1 MSSVKVAVRV
11 RPFNSREIARECK
24 CIIEMSGNTTVITN
38 PKAPPG
44 SKDGAKSFNFDFSYW
59 SHNPSDPEFS
69 SQVMVY
75 KDIGEEMLQHAFDGY
90 NICIF
95 AYGQTGAGKSYT
107 MMGSGK
113 DGQEGIIPQICK
125 DLFRRIRQ
133 TTSDDLKY
141 SVEVSY
147 MEIYCE
153 RVRDLLNPKNKGNL
167 RVREHPALGPY
178 VEDLS
183 KLAVTSYQDIYDLI
197 DEGNKARTVAAT
209 NMNETSSR
217 SHAVFT
223 IFFTQQRHD
232 QTTNLMS
239 EKVSKISLVDLAGS
253 ERADS
258 TGAKGTRLKEGAN
271 INKSLTTL
279 GKVISALAEIASKSK
294 KSKKADFIPYRDSVL
309 TWLLRENL
317 GGNSKTAMIAAIS
330 PADINFDETLSTLR
344 YADRAKQIV
353 CKAVVNEDA
362 NAKLIRELK
371 EEILKLRELL
381 KAEGI
386 EVEEGPDGKVL
397 YEKKEQPT
405 REENNSSPQ
414 RKKSEAEVLSPKLS
428 RAATTIAEEAVDQL
442 QASEKLIAELN
453 ETWEEKLKRTE
464 QIRVQR
470 EAVFAEMGL
479 AVKEGGITVGI
490 YSPKKTPHLVNLN
503 EDPNL
508 SECLIYYIKN
518 GVTRVGTSEANVPQ
532 DIQLSGSHILSE
544 HCIFENTDG
553 VILLIPHR
561 DALIYVN
568 GRELTEPVILKSGSR
583 VILGKNHVFRFTH
596 PGQPR
601 EEPVNKENKELTDT
615 ASSNESDSGST
626 DADGKNV
633 DWDYAQCE
641 LLEKQG
647 IDLKAEMQKRLM
659 ALEEQF
665 RREKEHADQQ
675 FEEQRKN
682 YEARIDALQRQV
694 EEQSVTMSMYS
705 SYTPEDFHNDE
716 DIFVNPLFE
725 TECWS
730 AREVGLAAWA
740 FRKWKYHQFTSLR
753 DDLWGN
759 AIFLK
764 EANAI
769 SVELRKKVQFQFTL
783 LTDTPYSPL
792 PAELAPRDDADDEY
806 RPSAPTVVAV
816 EVTDTKNG
824 ATHYWT
830 LEKLRHRLEL
840 MRQIYNMNE
849 CACDDEPLVLAPAPL
864 PAVPPQPDILH
875 CISACAQQTR
885 LSLANLLPSRQRL
898 ELMREMY
905 HNEAELSPTSP
916 DHNIESV
923 TGGDPFYDRF
933 PWFRLVGRSFVYLSN
948 LLYPVPLIHKVAIV
962 NEKGDVKGYLR
973 VAVQAVIDA
982 EKNNAEFAAGVKQSA
997 KISFDD
1003 DVAPVRRA
1011 KLSAVDKNNAINLD
1025 ERIGD
1030 NTPLGFYHVQNI
1042 TVPVTKSFVEYIKTQ
1057 PIVFE
1062 VFGHYQQHPLHKDA
1076 KQDGPVGGRTPPRRM
1091 LPPSIPISAPV
1102 RSPKWGA
1109 AAVAAPCCSSHLHSK
1124 HDLLV
1129 WFEICELAPNGE
1141 YVPAVVEHSD
1151 ELPCR
1156 GLYLLHQ
1163 GIQRRIR
1170 ITILH
1175 EPSQDLQWTDVR
1187 ELVVGRIR
1195 NSPEANEDTTD
1206 GDEDGALSL
1215 GLFPGERP
1223 TLDDRAVFRFEAAW
1237 DSSLHGSPLLNRVS
1251 ANGEVVYITLSAYLE
1266 VDNCSRP
1273 AIITK
1278 DLSLVVVGREAR
1290 TGRSLRRALFGSRA
1304 ARADHITG
1312 VYELSLHRA
1321 LEPGVQRRQRR
1332 VLDTSGTYVRGEEN
1346 LHGWRPRGDSLIFDH
1361 QWELEKMTR
1370 LEQVGRTRHLLAL
1383 RERLRHGHENTVAP
1397 NDFTKTEKP
1406 AMSVRHTPPK
1416 DTENP
1421 KDQVIGLQYES
1432 EPDLKE
1438 HKDEYENVSSRNNK
1452 RRALKTPPQFKTPNV
1467 ASTGDVMLEMRKL
1480 FSSLADE
1487 QDLRFRGLQATLE
1500 KQREDILES
1509 INFLSEKYEVA
1520 LKQIASLQNEKKEDR
1535 KRIVA
1540 LEERVDY
1547 LERKT
1552 SAATIEIRNV
1562 PKLISDQNKFE
1573 SKENLSLFVAKLGKI
1588 VDVELKDTDIKD
1600 IYRIKPQEKFNG
1612 TGTIITEFST
1622 VVGKEKVLAA
1632 IKKFNKDKQEV
1643 CNMAAKAA
1651 SESARDESLYEP
1663 WDMTPREKEL
1673 ATKYIKLIQGRI
1685 GSGKEV
1691 ETAASPAT
1699 PVDEGVSADISTPS
1713 LLSSIHSASSIE
1725 LCSPERGLLEKSV
1738 AGWAGSH
1745 AAVSPHA
1752 AALYVP
1758 DCEEVRVSAAV
1769 ARRGHLN
1776 VLQHGTHGWKKRWLV
1791 VRRPYV
1797 FIYRDERDPIER
1809 AVINL
1814 ANAHVEYSEDQ
1825 EQMVRMPN
1833 TFSVVSKE
1841 RGYLLQTLGDKEV
1854 HDWLYAINP
1863 LLAGQIR

>member
-11 RPFNSREIARECK
+11 RPFNSREIAKECK
-24 CIIEMSGNTTVITN
+24 CIIEMSGNTTVIMN
-38 PKAPPG
+38 PKALPGNKEPP
-44 SKDGAKSFNFDFSYW
+44 KSFNFDFSYW
-59 SHNPSDPEFS
+59 SHNPNDPEFS
-69 SQVMVY
+69 SQIMVY

-107 MMGSGK
+107 MMGRGE

-133 TTSDDLKY
+133 TTSDDLTY

-232 QTTNLMS
+232 KTTNLMS

-330 PADINFDETLSTLR
+330 PADINYDETLSTLR

-386 EVEEGPDGKVL
+386 DVEEA
-397 YEKKEQPT
+397 
-405 REENNSSPQ
+405 EEISPA
-414 RKKSEAEVLSPKLS
+414 RKKSEEAVLSPKLS

-470 EAVFAEMGL
+470 EAVFAEMGV
-479 AVKEGGITVGI
+479 AVKEGITVGV

-508 SECLIYYIKN
+508 SECLIYYIKD
-518 GVTRVGTSEANVPQ
+518 GVTRLGTSEANVPQ

-553 VILLIPHR
+553 VICLIPHR
-561 DALIYVN
+561 GALVYVN
-568 GRELTEPVILKSGSR
+568 GREVHEPIILKTGSR

-596 PGQPR
+596 PGQR
-601 EEPVNKENKELTDT
+601 YEPSSLASKELADT
-615 ASSNESDSGST
+615 NTETIETNNDE
-626 DADGKNV
+626 GKEGENI
-633 DWDYAQCE
+633 DWDFAQCE

-647 IDLKAEMQKRLM
+647 IDLKAEMQKRLL

-806 RPSAPTVVAV
+806 RPGAPTVVAV

-849 CACDDEPLVLAPAPL
+849 TCGEEEVSPPLPALPAPPPPAEPAPAPA
-864 PAVPPQPDILH
+864 PAPHSPDILQ
-875 CISACAQQTR
+875 CISAR

-933 PWFRLVGRSFVYLSN
+933 PWFRMVGRSFVYLSN

-973 VAVQAVIDA
+973 VAVQAVIDT
-982 EKNNAEFAAGVKQSA
+982 EKNNAELAAGVKQSA
-997 KISFDD
+997 KISFEDEA
-1003 DVAPVRRA
+1003 APARSRLKTLSA
-1011 KLSAVDKNNAINLD
+1011 LSALSAVDKNNALNLEDRIEGQDSNIKIEELGLGVGECDADSGRGDSSLASELKD
-1025 ERIGD
+1025 EELPEHLAPGRDFTFRVTVLQAHAVSTDYADVFCQFNFLHRNEDAFSTEPVKNTGK

-1076 KQDGPVGGRTPPRRM
+1076 KQDGPVAGRTPPRRM

-1109 AAVAAPCCSSHLHSK
+1109 ASVAPPCCSSHLHSK

-1129 WFEICELAPNGE
+1129 WFEICELAPSGD

-1156 GLYLLHQ
+1156 GLFVLHQ

-1175 EPSQDLQWTDVR
+1175 EPSSDLQWSDVR

-1195 NSPEANEDTTD
+1195 NTPEANEESSE

-1223 TLDDRAVFRFEAAW
+1223 TLDDRAIFRFEAAW

-1266 VDNCSRP
+1266 VENCGRP

-1278 DLSLVVVGREAR
+1278 DLSVVVVGRER
-1290 TGRSLRRALFGSRA
+1290 SGRSLRRALFGSRA
-1304 ARADHITG
+1304 ARADHLTG

-1361 QWELEKMTR
+1361 QKKRIVRKLVYDWPQDVVDSAQWELEKMTR
-1370 LEQVGRTRHLLAL
+1370 LEQVGRTRHFLAL

-1397 NDFTKTEKP
+1397 NDFTKTEK
-1406 AMSVRHTPPK
+1406 
-1416 DTENP
+1416 
-1421 KDQVIGLQYES
+1421 
-1432 EPDLKE
+1432 
-1438 HKDEYENVSSRNNK
+1438 
-1452 RRALKTPPQFKTPNV
+1452 
-1467 ASTGDVMLEMRKL
+1467 
-1480 FSSLADE
+1480 
-1487 QDLRFRGLQATLE
+1487 
-1500 KQREDILES
+1500 
-1509 INFLSEKYEVA
+1509 
-1520 LKQIASLQNEKKEDR
+1520 
-1535 KRIVA
+1535 
-1540 LEERVDY
+1540 
-1547 LERKT
+1547 
-1552 SAATIEIRNV
+1552 
-1562 PKLISDQNKFE
+1562 
-1573 SKENLSLFVAKLGKI
+1573 
-1588 VDVELKDTDIKD
+1588 
-1600 IYRIKPQEKFNG
+1600 
-1612 TGTIITEFST
+1612 
-1622 VVGKEKVLAA
+1622 
-1632 IKKFNKDKQEV
+1632 EV

-1651 SESARDESLYEP
+1651 GECAHGGHGTHGTHGAHAHGTHATHAHAHADDVYEP
-1663 WDMTPREKEL
+1663 WEMTPREKDL
-1673 ATKYIKLIQGRI
+1673 AAKYVKLIQGRI
-1685 GSGKEV
+1685 GSASGGAEGGAGAGAGG
-1691 ETAASPAT
+1691 AASPAS

-1713 LLSSIHSASSIE
+1713 LLSSIHSASSFE
-1725 LCSPERGLLEKSV
+1725 LCSPERSMLERAVAAWGGAGGGGAGALL
-1738 AGWAGSH
+1738 
-1745 AAVSPHA
+1745 
-1752 AALYVP
+1752 VP

-1769 ARRGHLN
+1769 ARRGYLN

-1797 FIYRDERDPIER
+1797 FMYREERDPIER
-1809 AVINL
+1809 ALINL

-1863 LLAGQIR
+1863 LLAGQIRSRSARRGDRPAGGAGDQMLVVWDQTGALYRKAG

>member
-11 RPFNSREIARECK
+11 RPFNSREIARDCK
-24 CIIEMSGNTTVITN
+24 CIIEMSGNTTVIVN

-59 SHNPSDPEFS
+59 SHNPSDPDFS

-107 MMGSGK
+107 MMGRGE

-125 DLFRRIRQ
+125 DLFRRIKS

-386 EVEEGPDGKVL
+386 EVEEG
-397 YEKKEQPT
+397 
-405 REENNSSPQ
+405 EENASPQ

-479 AVKEGGITVGI
+479 AVKEGITVGI

-508 SECLIYYIKN
+508 SECLIYYIKD

-553 VILLIPHR
+553 VILLIPHHK
-561 DALIYVN
+561 ALIYVN
-568 GRELTEPVILKSGSR
+568 GREVQEPIILKSGSR

-601 EEPVNKENKELTDT
+601 EEPVHNKETPGTETAGDAEAD
-615 ASSNESDSGST
+615 ASSDSDG
-626 DADGKNV
+626 DAGAGGENV
-633 DWDYAQCE
+633 DWDFAQCE

-647 IDLKAEMQKRLM
+647 IDLKAEMQKRLL

-830 LEKLRHRLEL
+830 LEKLR
-840 MRQIYNMNE
+840 
-849 CACDDEPLVLAPAPL
+849 
-864 PAVPPQPDILH
+864 
-875 CISACAQQTR
+875 
-885 LSLANLLPSRQRL
+885 QRL

-1003 DVAPVRRA
+1003 DIAPARRVKA
-1011 KLSAVDKNNAINLD
+1011 ITSVNNINNINNMNNNANNIDKNNAINLE
-1025 ERIGD
+1025 ERINDVPDSNIKIEELAMGECDADSGRGD
-1030 NTPLGFYHVQNI
+1030 SSLASELKEEDLPDHLTLGKEFTFRVTVLQAHSVSTDYADVFCQFNFLHRNEDAFSTEPVKNTGKNTPLGFYHVQNI

-1076 KQDGPVGGRTPPRRM
+1076 KQDGPVAGRTPPRRM

-1129 WFEICELAPNGE
+1129 WFEICELAPSGD

-1266 VDNCSRP
+1266 VENCSRP

-1304 ARADHITG
+1304 ARADHISG

-1332 VLDTSGTYVRGEEN
+1332 VLDTSATYVRGEEN

-1397 NDFTKTEKP
+1397 NDFTKTEK
-1406 AMSVRHTPPK
+1406 
-1416 DTENP
+1416 
-1421 KDQVIGLQYES
+1421 
-1432 EPDLKE
+1432 
-1438 HKDEYENVSSRNNK
+1438 
-1452 RRALKTPPQFKTPNV
+1452 
-1467 ASTGDVMLEMRKL
+1467 
-1480 FSSLADE
+1480 
-1487 QDLRFRGLQATLE
+1487 
-1500 KQREDILES
+1500 
-1509 INFLSEKYEVA
+1509 
-1520 LKQIASLQNEKKEDR
+1520 
-1535 KRIVA
+1535 
-1540 LEERVDY
+1540 
-1547 LERKT
+1547 
-1552 SAATIEIRNV
+1552 
-1562 PKLISDQNKFE
+1562 
-1573 SKENLSLFVAKLGKI
+1573 
-1588 VDVELKDTDIKD
+1588 
-1600 IYRIKPQEKFNG
+1600 
-1612 TGTIITEFST
+1612 
-1622 VVGKEKVLAA
+1622 
-1632 IKKFNKDKQEV
+1632 EV

-1651 SESARDESLYEP
+1651 AECGRDESVYEP
-1663 WDMTPREKEL
+1663 WDMSPRERDL

-1685 GSGKEV
+1685 GSSGKEV
-1691 ETAASPAT
+1691 EAAASPAT

-1713 LLSSIHSASSIE
+1713 LLSSIHSASSFE
-1725 LCSPERGLLEKSV
+1725 LCSPERGLLEKSMS
-1738 AGWAGSH
+1738 GWAGTHGAALAAAALGH
-1745 AAVSPHA
+1745 AG

-1809 AVINL
+1809 ALINL

-1863 LLAGQIR
+1863 LLAGQIRSRSARRGAGGPGGAGGAGGAAP

>member
-11 RPFNSREIARECK
+11 RPFNSREIARESK
-24 CIIEMSGNTTVITN
+24 CIIEMTGNTTIITN

-44 SKDGAKSFNFDFSYW
+44 SKDAAKSFNFDFSYW
-59 SHNPSDPEFS
+59 SHNPNDPEFS
-69 SQVMVY
+69 SQIMVY

-107 MMGSGK
+107 MMGRGEDS
-113 DGQEGIIPQICK
+113 QEGIIPQICK

-133 TTSDDLKY
+133 TTSEDLKY

-232 QTTNLMS
+232 KTTDLMS

-371 EEILKLRELL
+371 EEIFKLRELL

-386 EVEEGPDGKVL
+386 EVEEGPDGRVL
-397 YEKKEQPT
+397 YEKKEPPT
-405 REENNSSPQ
+405 SGEDPSANC
-414 RKKSEAEVLSPKLS
+414 KKNDTEALSPKLS

-464 QIRVQR
+464 EIRLQR
-470 EAVFAEMGL
+470 EAVFAEMGV
-479 AVKEGGITVGI
+479 AVKEGITVGV

-508 SECLIYYIKN
+508 SECLIYYIKD
-518 GVTRVGTSEANVPQ
+518 GVTRLGTAEADVPQ

-553 VILLIPHR
+553 VICLIPHR
-561 DALIYVN
+561 AALVYIN
-568 GRELTEPVILKSGSR
+568 GREVTEPIILKTGSR

-601 EEPVNKENKELTDT
+601 EERVSNKEEPQDT
-615 ASSNESDSGST
+615 SAAADVPSDT
-626 DADGKNV
+626 ETV
-633 DWDYAQCE
+633 DWDFAQCE

-647 IDLKAEMQKRLM
+647 IDLKAEMQKRLL

-730 AREVGLAAWA
+730 ARELGLAAWA

-830 LEKLRHRLEL
+830 LEKLR
-840 MRQIYNMNE
+840 
-849 CACDDEPLVLAPAPL
+849 
-864 PAVPPQPDILH
+864 
-875 CISACAQQTR
+875 
-885 LSLANLLPSRQRL
+885 QRL

-982 EKNNAEFAAGVKQSA
+982 DKNNAEFVAGVKQSA

-1003 DVAPVRRA
+1003 DVAPARSRLKALGGTGV
-1011 KLSAVDKNNAINLD
+1011 VEKNNALNLE
-1025 ERIGD
+1025 ERIVDNQDSNIKIEELAVGECDADSGRGD
-1030 NTPLGFYHVQNI
+1030 SSLASELKDEDLPEHLTLGREFTFRVTVLQAHAVATDYADVFCQFNFLHRNEDAFSTEPVKNTGKNTPLGFYHVQNI
-1042 TVPVTKSFVEYIKTQ
+1042 TVPITKSFVEYIKTQ

-1062 VFGHYQQHPLHKDA
+1062 VFGHYQQHPLHKFLMGSHIYQVWPSNESQDA
-1076 KQDGPVGGRTPPRRM
+1076 KQDGVVGGRTPPRRM

-1109 AAVAAPCCSSHLHSK
+1109 ASVAPPCCSSHLHSK

-1129 WFEICELAPNGE
+1129 WFEICELAPSGE

-1156 GLYLLHQ
+1156 GLYVLHQ

-1195 NSPEANEDTTD
+1195 NTPEANEDTTD

-1266 VDNCSRP
+1266 VENCGRP

-1278 DLSLVVVGREAR
+1278 DLSVVVIGREAR
-1290 TGRSLRRALFGSRA
+1290 SGRSLKRALFGSRA
-1304 ARADHITG
+1304 ARADRIAG
-1312 VYELSLHRA
+1312 LYELSLHRA

-1370 LEQVGRTRHLLAL
+1370 LEQVSRTRHFLAL
-1383 RERLRHGHENTVAP
+1383 RERLRHGHDNAVAP
-1397 NDFTKTEKP
+1397 NDFTKTEK
-1406 AMSVRHTPPK
+1406 
-1416 DTENP
+1416 E
-1421 KDQVIGLQYES
+1421 
-1432 EPDLKE
+1432 
-1438 HKDEYENVSSRNNK
+1438 VS
-1452 RRALKTPPQFKTPNV
+1452 
-1467 ASTGDVMLEMRKL
+1467 
-1480 FSSLADE
+1480 
-1487 QDLRFRGLQATLE
+1487 
-1500 KQREDILES
+1500 
-1509 INFLSEKYEVA
+1509 
-1520 LKQIASLQNEKKEDR
+1520 
-1535 KRIVA
+1535 
-1540 LEERVDY
+1540 
-1547 LERKT
+1547 
-1552 SAATIEIRNV
+1552 
-1562 PKLISDQNKFE
+1562 
-1573 SKENLSLFVAKLGKI
+1573 
-1588 VDVELKDTDIKD
+1588 
-1600 IYRIKPQEKFNG
+1600 
-1612 TGTIITEFST
+1612 
-1622 VVGKEKVLAA
+1622 
-1632 IKKFNKDKQEV
+1632 
-1643 CNMAAKAA
+1643 NMAAKAA
-1651 SESARDESLYEP
+1651 SECAHAPRDESVYEP
-1663 WDMTPREKEL
+1663 WEMTAREKAL
-1673 ATKYIKLIQGRI
+1673 ALKYVKLIQGRI
-1685 GSGKEV
+1685 GSQGKDV
-1691 ETAASPAT
+1691 ETAVSPAT

-1713 LLSSIHSASSIE
+1713 LLSSIHSASSFE
-1725 LCSPERGLLEKSV
+1725 LCSPERALLEKSM
-1738 AGWAGSH
+1738 AGWAGGVGGIVGGVATGPGISG
-1745 AAVSPHA
+1745 
-1752 AALYVP
+1752 ALYVP

-1863 LLAGQIR
+1863 LLAGQIRSRSARRGDKQLPAATQA

>member
-24 CIIEMSGNTTVITN
+24 CIIEMSGNTTVIVN

-44 SKDGAKSFNFDFSYW
+44 NKDSAKSFNFDFSYW
-59 SHNPSDPEFS
+59 SHNPSDPDFS

-107 MMGSGK
+107 MMGRGE

-133 TTSDDLKY
+133 TTSDDLTY

-183 KLAVTSYQDIYDLI
+183 KLAVMSYQDIYDLI

-232 QTTNLMS
+232 RTTNLVS

-330 PADINFDETLSTLR
+330 PADINYDETLSTLR

-386 EVEEGPDGKVL
+386 DVEEAG
-397 YEKKEQPT
+397 
-405 REENNSSPQ
+405 EENSSPS
-414 RKKSEAEVLSPKLS
+414 RKKSESEALSPKLS

-479 AVKEGGITVGI
+479 AVKEGVTVGV

-508 SECLIYYIKN
+508 SECLLYYIKD
-518 GVTRVGTSEANVPQ
+518 GVTRLGTAEGNVPQ
-532 DIQLSGSHILSE
+532 DIQLCGSHILSE

-553 VILLIPHR
+553 VICLIPHR
-561 DALIYVN
+561 GALIYVN
-568 GRELTEPVILKSGSR
+568 GREVNEPIILKTGSR

-601 EEPVNKENKELTDT
+601 EHLPSYNNKDNTINNENDT
-615 ASSNESDSGST
+615 PSTVSETTSDT
-626 DADGKNV
+626 ETV

-647 IDLKAEMQKRLM
+647 IDLKAEMQKRLV

-716 DIFVNPLFE
+716 DIF
-725 TECWS
+725 ECWS

-792 PAELAPRDDADDEY
+792 PAELAPRDDGDDEY

-830 LEKLRHRLEL
+830 LEKLR
-840 MRQIYNMNE
+840 
-849 CACDDEPLVLAPAPL
+849 
-864 PAVPPQPDILH
+864 
-875 CISACAQQTR
+875 
-885 LSLANLLPSRQRL
+885 
-898 ELMREMY
+898 
-905 HNEAELSPTSP
+905 
-916 DHNIESV
+916 
-923 TGGDPFYDRF
+923 
-933 PWFRLVGRSFVYLSN
+933 
-948 LLYPVPLIHKVAIV
+948 
-962 NEKGDVKGYLR
+962 
-973 VAVQAVIDA
+973 
-982 EKNNAEFAAGVKQSA
+982 
-997 KISFDD
+997 
-1003 DVAPVRRA
+1003 
-1011 KLSAVDKNNAINLD
+1011 
-1025 ERIGD
+1025 
-1030 NTPLGFYHVQNI
+1030 
-1042 TVPVTKSFVEYIKTQ
+1042 
-1057 PIVFE
+1057 
-1062 VFGHYQQHPLHKDA
+1062 
-1076 KQDGPVGGRTPPRRM
+1076 
-1091 LPPSIPISAPV
+1091 
-1102 RSPKWGA
+1102 
-1109 AAVAAPCCSSHLHSK
+1109 
-1124 HDLLV
+1124 
-1129 WFEICELAPNGE
+1129 
-1141 YVPAVVEHSD
+1141 
-1151 ELPCR
+1151 
-1156 GLYLLHQ
+1156 
-1163 GIQRRIR
+1163 
-1170 ITILH
+1170 
-1175 EPSQDLQWTDVR
+1175 
-1187 ELVVGRIR
+1187 
-1195 NSPEANEDTTD
+1195 
-1206 GDEDGALSL
+1206 
-1215 GLFPGERP
+1215 
-1223 TLDDRAVFRFEAAW
+1223 
-1237 DSSLHGSPLLNRVS
+1237 
-1251 ANGEVVYITLSAYLE
+1251 
-1266 VDNCSRP
+1266 
-1273 AIITK
+1273 
-1278 DLSLVVVGREAR
+1278 
-1290 TGRSLRRALFGSRA
+1290 
-1304 ARADHITG
+1304 
-1312 VYELSLHRA
+1312 
-1321 LEPGVQRRQRR
+1321 
-1332 VLDTSGTYVRGEEN
+1332 
-1346 LHGWRPRGDSLIFDH
+1346 
-1361 QWELEKMTR
+1361 
-1370 LEQVGRTRHLLAL
+1370 
-1383 RERLRHGHENTVAP
+1383 
-1397 NDFTKTEKP
+1397 
-1406 AMSVRHTPPK
+1406 
-1416 DTENP
+1416 
-1421 KDQVIGLQYES
+1421 
-1432 EPDLKE
+1432 
-1438 HKDEYENVSSRNNK
+1438 
-1452 RRALKTPPQFKTPNV
+1452 
-1467 ASTGDVMLEMRKL
+1467 
-1480 FSSLADE
+1480 
-1487 QDLRFRGLQATLE
+1487 
-1500 KQREDILES
+1500 
-1509 INFLSEKYEVA
+1509 
-1520 LKQIASLQNEKKEDR
+1520 
-1535 KRIVA
+1535 
-1540 LEERVDY
+1540 
-1547 LERKT
+1547 
-1552 SAATIEIRNV
+1552 
-1562 PKLISDQNKFE
+1562 
-1573 SKENLSLFVAKLGKI
+1573 
-1588 VDVELKDTDIKD
+1588 
-1600 IYRIKPQEKFNG
+1600 
-1612 TGTIITEFST
+1612 
-1622 VVGKEKVLAA
+1622 
-1632 IKKFNKDKQEV
+1632 
-1643 CNMAAKAA
+1643 
-1651 SESARDESLYEP
+1651 
-1663 WDMTPREKEL
+1663 
-1673 ATKYIKLIQGRI
+1673 
-1685 GSGKEV
+1685 
-1691 ETAASPAT
+1691 
-1699 PVDEGVSADISTPS
+1699 
-1713 LLSSIHSASSIE
+1713 
-1725 LCSPERGLLEKSV
+1725 
-1738 AGWAGSH
+1738 
-1745 AAVSPHA
+1745 
-1752 AALYVP
+1752 
-1758 DCEEVRVSAAV
+1758 
-1769 ARRGHLN
+1769 
-1776 VLQHGTHGWKKRWLV
+1776 
-1791 VRRPYV
+1791 
-1797 FIYRDERDPIER
+1797 
-1809 AVINL
+1809 
-1814 ANAHVEYSEDQ
+1814 
-1825 EQMVRMPN
+1825 
-1833 TFSVVSKE
+1833 
-1841 RGYLLQTLGDKEV
+1841 
-1854 HDWLYAINP
+1854 
-1863 LLAGQIR
+1863 

>member
-11 RPFNSREIARECK
+11 RPFNSREISRECK
-24 CIIEMSGNTTVITN
+24 CIIEMSGNTTVIVN

-44 SKDGAKSFNFDFSYW
+44 SKDSAKSFNFDFSYW

-107 MMGSGK
+107 MMGRGE
-113 DGQEGIIPQICK
+113 DCQEGIIPQICK

-133 TTSDDLKY
+133 TTSEDLKY

-232 QTTNLMS
+232 KTTDLMS

-330 PADINFDETLSTLR
+330 PADINYDETLSTLR

-386 EVEEGPDGKVL
+386 EVEEGPDGRVV
-397 YEKKEQPT
+397 YEKKEPT
-405 REENNSSPQ
+405 REENASPI
-414 RKKSEAEVLSPKLS
+414 RKKSEAEEALSPKLS

-470 EAVFAEMGL
+470 EAVFAEMGV
-479 AVKEGGITVGI
+479 AVKEGITVGV

-508 SECLIYYIKN
+508 SECLIYYIKD
-518 GVTRVGTSEANVPQ
+518 GITRLGTAEANVPQ

-553 VILLIPHR
+553 VICLIPHR
-561 DALIYVN
+561 GALVYIN
-568 GRELTEPVILKSGSR
+568 GREVTEPIILKTGSR

-601 EEPVNKENKELTDT
+601 EEAVSNKELTT
-615 ASSNESDSGST
+615 SESDVKNT
-626 DADGKNV
+626 ENV
-633 DWDYAQCE
+633 DWDFAQCE

-647 IDLKAEMQKRLM
+647 IDLKAEMQKRLQG
-659 ALEEQF
+659 LEEQW

-849 CACDDEPLVLAPAPL
+849 SAGGEDEEPPPLVLQPP
-864 PAVPPQPDILH
+864 PAVLAQQQQQQQPADLLQ
-875 CISACAQQTR
+875 CISAAAQHTR

-933 PWFRLVGRSFVYLSN
+933 PWFRLVGRAFVYLSN

-962 NEKGDVKGYLR
+962 NEKGDVKGFLR

-1003 DVAPVRRA
+1003 DVVPARRVKA
-1011 KLSAVDKNNAINLD
+1011 ITNVDKNNALNLED
-1025 ERIGD
+1025 RIQDVTDSNIKIEELAVGECDADSGRGD
-1030 NTPLGFYHVQNI
+1030 SSLASELKEEDLPEHLTLGKEFTFRVTVLQAHAVSTDYADVFCQFNFLHRNEDAFSTEPVKNTGKNTPLGFYHVQNI

-1076 KQDGPVGGRTPPRRM
+1076 KQDGPVAGRTPPRRM
-1091 LPPSIPISAPV
+1091 LPPSLPISAPV

-1109 AAVAAPCCSSHLHSK
+1109 AAVAPPCCSSHLHSK

-1151 ELPCR
+1151 DLPCR
-1156 GLYLLHQ
+1156 GLFVLHQ

-1175 EPSQDLQWTDVR
+1175 EPSQHLVWTDVR

-1195 NSPEANEDTTD
+1195 NTPEANEDTTD

-1223 TLDDRAVFRFEAAW
+1223 NLDDRAVFRFEAAW

-1251 ANGEVVYITLSAYLE
+1251 QNGEVVYITLSAYLE
-1266 VDNCSRP
+1266 VENCSRP
-1273 AIITK
+1273 AIVTK
-1278 DLSLVVVGREAR
+1278 DLSAVVVGRER
-1290 TGRSLRRALFGSRA
+1290 SGRSLRRALFGSRA
-1304 ARADHITG
+1304 ARADHLTG

-1370 LEQVGRTRHLLAL
+1370 LEQVGRTRHILAL

-1397 NDFTKTEKP
+1397 NDFTKTEK
-1406 AMSVRHTPPK
+1406 
-1416 DTENP
+1416 
-1421 KDQVIGLQYES
+1421 
-1432 EPDLKE
+1432 
-1438 HKDEYENVSSRNNK
+1438 
-1452 RRALKTPPQFKTPNV
+1452 
-1467 ASTGDVMLEMRKL
+1467 
-1480 FSSLADE
+1480 
-1487 QDLRFRGLQATLE
+1487 
-1500 KQREDILES
+1500 
-1509 INFLSEKYEVA
+1509 
-1520 LKQIASLQNEKKEDR
+1520 
-1535 KRIVA
+1535 
-1540 LEERVDY
+1540 
-1547 LERKT
+1547 
-1552 SAATIEIRNV
+1552 
-1562 PKLISDQNKFE
+1562 
-1573 SKENLSLFVAKLGKI
+1573 
-1588 VDVELKDTDIKD
+1588 
-1600 IYRIKPQEKFNG
+1600 
-1612 TGTIITEFST
+1612 
-1622 VVGKEKVLAA
+1622 
-1632 IKKFNKDKQEV
+1632 EV

-1651 SESARDESLYEP
+1651 SECAHAARDEAVYEP
-1663 WDMTPREKEL
+1663 WDMTPREREL
-1673 ATKYIKLIQGRI
+1673 ATKYIKLIQGRV
-1685 GSGKEV
+1685 GNAGKEAEGAV
-1691 ETAASPAT
+1691 SPAS
-1699 PVDEGVSADISTPS
+1699 PVDEGVAADLSTPS

-1725 LCSPERGLLEKSV
+1725 LCSPERALLEKSMAAWV
-1738 AGWAGSH
+1738 GGGGGAGG
-1745 AAVSPHA
+1745 
-1752 AALYVP
+1752 ALYVP
-1758 DCEEVRVSAAV
+1758 ECEEVRVSAAV
-1769 ARRGHLN
+1769 ARRGYLN
-1776 VLQHGTHGWKKRWLV
+1776 VLQHGSHGWKKRWLV

-1797 FIYRDERDPIER
+1797 FMYRDERDPIER

-1863 LLAGQIR
+1863 LLAGQIRCGAAGRARRGAGRRRGRGPRARHETSSRWSLYSFFKCVTDAGTLQAQRALLDAHPLPRY

>member
-24 CIIEMSGNTTVITN
+24 CIIEMSGNTTVIVN

-44 SKDGAKSFNFDFSYW
+44 SKEGAKSFNFDFSYW
-59 SHNPSDPEFS
+59 SHNPNDPQFS

-107 MMGSGK
+107 MMGRGE

-232 QTTNLMS
+232 VTTNLMS

-279 GKVISALAEIASKSK
+279 GKVISALAEISASKSK

-353 CKAVVNEDA
+353 CKAIVNEDA

-386 EVEEGPDGKVL
+386 DVEEGPDGRVI
-397 YEKKEQPT
+397 YEKKEPPISEQ
-405 REENNSSPQ
+405 NSSPQ

-479 AVKEGGITVGI
+479 AVKEGITVGI

-508 SECLIYYIKN
+508 SECLLYYIKD
-518 GVTRVGTSEANVPQ
+518 GVTRVGTSEAKVPQ

-544 HCIFENTDG
+544 HCIFENADG
-553 VILLIPHR
+553 VICLIPHR
-561 DALIYVN
+561 GALVYVN
-568 GRELTEPVILKSGSR
+568 GRELEEPVILKSGSR

-601 EEPVNKENKELTDT
+601 ELPPVNKALTDST
-615 ASSNESDSGST
+615 ESAAEVATENSSDTENQ
-626 DADGKNV
+626 NV
-633 DWDYAQCE
+633 DWDFAQCE

-849 CACDDEPLVLAPAPL
+849 SSCVEDEETTPLGAPPSIGAPPP
-864 PAVPPQPDILH
+864 PADILQ

-982 EKNNAEFAAGVKQSA
+982 EKTGVKQSA
-997 KISFDD
+997 KICFDD
-1003 DVAPVRRA
+1003 DVVPRARVRA
-1011 KLSAVDKNNAINLD
+1011 ANSVDKNNAINLD
-1025 ERIGD
+1025 ERAAEVQDSNIKIEELAGGECDADSGRGD
-1030 NTPLGFYHVQNI
+1030 SSLASELKEEDLPEHLTLGKEFTFRVTVLQAHSVATDYADVFCQFNFLHRNEDAFSTEPVKNAGKNTPLGFYHVQNI
-1042 TVPVTKSFVEYIKTQ
+1042 TVPITKSFVEYIKTQ

-1109 AAVAAPCCSSHLHSK
+1109 ASVAPPCCSSHLHSK

-1156 GLYLLHQ
+1156 GLFLLHQ

-1175 EPSQDLQWTDVR
+1175 EPSADLQWTDVR

-1195 NSPEANEDTTD
+1195 NTPEANEDTTD

-1223 TLDDRAVFRFEAAW
+1223 ALDDRAVFRFEAAW

-1266 VDNCSRP
+1266 MENCGRP
-1273 AIITK
+1273 AIVTK
-1278 DLSLVVVGREAR
+1278 DLSVVVVGREAR

-1397 NDFTKTEKP
+1397 NDFTKTEK
-1406 AMSVRHTPPK
+1406 
-1416 DTENP
+1416 
-1421 KDQVIGLQYES
+1421 
-1432 EPDLKE
+1432 
-1438 HKDEYENVSSRNNK
+1438 
-1452 RRALKTPPQFKTPNV
+1452 
-1467 ASTGDVMLEMRKL
+1467 
-1480 FSSLADE
+1480 
-1487 QDLRFRGLQATLE
+1487 
-1500 KQREDILES
+1500 
-1509 INFLSEKYEVA
+1509 
-1520 LKQIASLQNEKKEDR
+1520 
-1535 KRIVA
+1535 
-1540 LEERVDY
+1540 
-1547 LERKT
+1547 
-1552 SAATIEIRNV
+1552 
-1562 PKLISDQNKFE
+1562 
-1573 SKENLSLFVAKLGKI
+1573 
-1588 VDVELKDTDIKD
+1588 
-1600 IYRIKPQEKFNG
+1600 
-1612 TGTIITEFST
+1612 
-1622 VVGKEKVLAA
+1622 
-1632 IKKFNKDKQEV
+1632 EV

-1651 SESARDESLYEP
+1651 AEGGRDEPVYEP
-1663 WDMTPREKEL
+1663 WDMSPKEREL
-1673 ATKYIKLIQGRI
+1673 ATKFIKLMQGRI
-1685 GSGKEV
+1685 GSTGKEV
-1691 ETAASPAT
+1691 ETAVSPAT

-1713 LLSSIHSASSIE
+1713 LLSSIHSASSFE
-1725 LCSPERGLLEKSV
+1725 LCSPERAMLEKAACGWGA
-1738 AGWAGSH
+1738 AGG
-1745 AAVSPHA
+1745 
-1752 AALYVP
+1752 ALYVP

-1841 RGYLLQTLGDKEV
+1841 RGYLLQTLSDKEV

-1863 LLAGQIR
+1863 LLAGQIRCGHAGRGRAAAATSRRRCRHETPSPWSLSSFFKYVSIGSTHRPPIKNTPLHRH

>member
-11 RPFNSREIARECK
+11 RPFNSREISRDCK
-24 CIIEMSGNTTVITN
+24 CIIEMSGNTTIIQN

-44 SKDGAKSFNFDFSYW
+44 TKDSAKSFNFDFSYW

-69 SQVMVY
+69 SQIMVY

-107 MMGSGK
+107 MMGRGE

-133 TTSDDLKY
+133 TTADDLKY

-153 RVRDLLNPKNKGNL
+153 RVRDLVNPKNKGNL

-232 QTTNLMS
+232 KTTDLMS

-279 GKVISALAEIASKSK
+279 GKVISALAEIASKNK

-386 EVEEGPDGKVL
+386 EVEEGPDGRVV
-397 YEKKEQPT
+397 YEKKEPPT
-405 REENNSSPQ
+405 TEETSSPI

-470 EAVFAEMGL
+470 EAVFAEMGV
-479 AVKEGGITVGI
+479 AVKEGITVGV

-508 SECLIYYIKN
+508 SECLIYYIKD
-518 GVTRVGTSEANVPQ
+518 GVTRLGTSEANVPQ

-553 VILLIPHR
+553 VICLIPHR
-561 DALIYVN
+561 GALVYVN
-568 GRELTEPVILKSGSR
+568 GREVAEPIILKTGSR

-596 PGQPR
+596 PGQR
-601 EEPVNKENKELTDT
+601 HEETVSNKELTDT
-615 ASSNESDSGST
+615 PGTGEIEASDTE
-626 DADGKNV
+626 NV
-633 DWDYAQCE
+633 DWDFAQCE

-647 IDLKAEMQKRLM
+647 IDLKAEMQKRLL

-806 RPSAPTVVAV
+806 RPCPPTVVAV

-830 LEKLRHRLEL
+830 LEKL
-840 MRQIYNMNE
+840 
-849 CACDDEPLVLAPAPL
+849 
-864 PAVPPQPDILH
+864 
-875 CISACAQQTR
+875 
-885 LSLANLLPSRQRL
+885 RQRL

-933 PWFRLVGRSFVYLSN
+933 PWFRMVGRSFVYLSN

-997 KISFDD
+997 KISFDE
-1003 DVAPVRRA
+1003 DVAPTRSRIKALTNVE
-1011 KLSAVDKNNAINLD
+1011 KNNAINLED
-1025 ERIGD
+1025 RIADQQDSNIKIEELAVGECDADSGRGD
-1030 NTPLGFYHVQNI
+1030 SSLASELKEEELPEHLTLGKEFTFRVTVLQAHSISTDYADVFCQFNFLHRNEDAFSTEPVKNTGKNSPLGFYHVQNI

-1076 KQDGPVGGRTPPRRM
+1076 KQDGGVGVVGGRTPPRRM

-1109 AAVAAPCCSSHLHSK
+1109 ASVAPPCCSSHLHSK

-1129 WFEICELAPNGE
+1129 WFEICELAPSGD

-1156 GLYLLHQ
+1156 GLFLLHQ

-1175 EPSQDLQWTDVR
+1175 EPSSDLQWSDVR

-1195 NSPEANEDTTD
+1195 NTPEANEDTSD

-1266 VDNCSRP
+1266 VENCGRP

-1278 DLSLVVVGREAR
+1278 DLSVVVVGREAR
-1290 TGRSLRRALFGSRA
+1290 TGRSLRRALFGGKH
-1304 ARADHITG
+1304 ARADHLTG

-1370 LEQVGRTRHLLAL
+1370 LEQVGRTRHFLAL
-1383 RERLRHGHENTVAP
+1383 RERLRHGHENTVTP
-1397 NDFTKTEKP
+1397 NDFTKTEK
-1406 AMSVRHTPPK
+1406 
-1416 DTENP
+1416 
-1421 KDQVIGLQYES
+1421 
-1432 EPDLKE
+1432 
-1438 HKDEYENVSSRNNK
+1438 
-1452 RRALKTPPQFKTPNV
+1452 
-1467 ASTGDVMLEMRKL
+1467 
-1480 FSSLADE
+1480 
-1487 QDLRFRGLQATLE
+1487 
-1500 KQREDILES
+1500 
-1509 INFLSEKYEVA
+1509 
-1520 LKQIASLQNEKKEDR
+1520 
-1535 KRIVA
+1535 
-1540 LEERVDY
+1540 
-1547 LERKT
+1547 
-1552 SAATIEIRNV
+1552 
-1562 PKLISDQNKFE
+1562 
-1573 SKENLSLFVAKLGKI
+1573 
-1588 VDVELKDTDIKD
+1588 
-1600 IYRIKPQEKFNG
+1600 
-1612 TGTIITEFST
+1612 
-1622 VVGKEKVLAA
+1622 
-1632 IKKFNKDKQEV
+1632 EV

-1651 SESARDESLYEP
+1651 AEGAREENE
-1663 WDMTPREKEL
+1663 RELAPGEKDL
-1673 ATKYIKLIQGRI
+1673 ATKYIKLMQGRI
-1685 GSGKEV
+1685 GSSGKEV
-1691 ETAASPAT
+1691 ETAVSPAT

-1713 LLSSIHSASSIE
+1713 LLSSIHSASSFE
-1725 LCSPERGLLEKSV
+1725 LCSPERALLEKSM
-1738 AGWAGSH
+1738 AAWGGGGA
-1745 AAVSPHA
+1745 AAVGG
-1752 AALYVP
+1752 ALYVP
-1758 DCEEVRVSAAV
+1758 ECEEVRVSAAV
-1769 ARRGHLN
+1769 ARRGVLN

-1863 LLAGQIR
+1863 LLAGQISCRHTGHGQRGAAISNSRPRRRHETTSQWSLSSFFKCVTDGHLQHRALTAAHPALKR

>member
-11 RPFNSREIARECK
+11 RPFNSREISRECK
-24 CIIEMSGNTTVITN
+24 CIIEMSGNTTVIVN

-44 SKDGAKSFNFDFSYW
+44 SKDSAKSFNFDFSYW

-107 MMGSGK
+107 MMGRGE
-113 DGQEGIIPQICK
+113 DCQEGIIPQICK

-133 TTSDDLKY
+133 TTSEDLKY

-232 QTTNLMS
+232 KTTDLMS

-330 PADINFDETLSTLR
+330 PADINYDETLSTLR

-386 EVEEGPDGKVL
+386 EVEEGPDGRVV
-397 YEKKEQPT
+397 YEKKEPT
-405 REENNSSPQ
+405 REENASPI
-414 RKKSEAEVLSPKLS
+414 RKKSEAEEALSPKLS

-470 EAVFAEMGL
+470 EAVFAEMGV
-479 AVKEGGITVGI
+479 AVKEGITVGV

-508 SECLIYYIKN
+508 SECLIYYIKD
-518 GVTRVGTSEANVPQ
+518 GITRLGTAEANVPQ

-553 VILLIPHR
+553 VICLIPHR
-561 DALIYVN
+561 GALVYIN
-568 GRELTEPVILKSGSR
+568 GREVTEPIILKTGSR

-601 EEPVNKENKELTDT
+601 EEAVSNKELTT
-615 ASSNESDSGST
+615 SESDVKNT
-626 DADGKNV
+626 ENV
-633 DWDYAQCE
+633 DWDFAQCE

-647 IDLKAEMQKRLM
+647 IDLKAEMQKRLQG
-659 ALEEQF
+659 LEEQW

-830 LEKLRHRLEL
+830 LEKLR
-840 MRQIYNMNE
+840 
-849 CACDDEPLVLAPAPL
+849 
-864 PAVPPQPDILH
+864 
-875 CISACAQQTR
+875 
-885 LSLANLLPSRQRL
+885 QRL

-933 PWFRLVGRSFVYLSN
+933 PWFRLVGRAFVYLSN

-962 NEKGDVKGYLR
+962 NEKGDVKGFLR

-1003 DVAPVRRA
+1003 DVVPARRVKA
-1011 KLSAVDKNNAINLD
+1011 ITNVDKNNALNLED
-1025 ERIGD
+1025 RIQDVTDSNIKIEELAVGECDADSGRGD
-1030 NTPLGFYHVQNI
+1030 SSLASELKEEDLPEHLTLGKEFTFRVTVLQAHAVSTDYADVFCQFNFLHRNEDAFSTEPVKNTGKNTPLGFYHVQNI

-1062 VFGHYQQHPLHKDA
+1062 VFGHYQQHPLHKTAKMSNDKLLVQEKYDA
-1076 KQDGPVGGRTPPRRM
+1076 KQDGPVAGRTPPRRM
-1091 LPPSIPISAPV
+1091 LPPSLPISAPV

-1109 AAVAAPCCSSHLHSK
+1109 AAVAPPCCSSHLHSK

-1151 ELPCR
+1151 DLPCR
-1156 GLYLLHQ
+1156 GLFVLHQ

-1175 EPSQDLQWTDVR
+1175 EPSQHLVWTDVR

-1195 NSPEANEDTTD
+1195 NTPEANEDTTD

-1223 TLDDRAVFRFEAAW
+1223 NLDDRAVFRFEAAW

-1251 ANGEVVYITLSAYLE
+1251 QNGEVVYITLSAYLE
-1266 VDNCSRP
+1266 VENCSRP
-1273 AIITK
+1273 AIVTK
-1278 DLSLVVVGREAR
+1278 DLSAVVVGRER
-1290 TGRSLRRALFGSRA
+1290 SGRSLRRALFGSRA
-1304 ARADHITG
+1304 ARADHLTG

-1370 LEQVGRTRHLLAL
+1370 LEQVGRTRHILAL

-1397 NDFTKTEKP
+1397 NDFTKTEK
-1406 AMSVRHTPPK
+1406 
-1416 DTENP
+1416 
-1421 KDQVIGLQYES
+1421 
-1432 EPDLKE
+1432 
-1438 HKDEYENVSSRNNK
+1438 
-1452 RRALKTPPQFKTPNV
+1452 
-1467 ASTGDVMLEMRKL
+1467 
-1480 FSSLADE
+1480 
-1487 QDLRFRGLQATLE
+1487 
-1500 KQREDILES
+1500 
-1509 INFLSEKYEVA
+1509 
-1520 LKQIASLQNEKKEDR
+1520 
-1535 KRIVA
+1535 
-1540 LEERVDY
+1540 
-1547 LERKT
+1547 
-1552 SAATIEIRNV
+1552 
-1562 PKLISDQNKFE
+1562 
-1573 SKENLSLFVAKLGKI
+1573 
-1588 VDVELKDTDIKD
+1588 
-1600 IYRIKPQEKFNG
+1600 
-1612 TGTIITEFST
+1612 
-1622 VVGKEKVLAA
+1622 
-1632 IKKFNKDKQEV
+1632 EV

-1651 SESARDESLYEP
+1651 SECAHAARDEAVYEP
-1663 WDMTPREKEL
+1663 WDMTPREREL
-1673 ATKYIKLIQGRI
+1673 ATKYIKLIQGRV
-1685 GSGKEV
+1685 GNAGKEAEGAV
-1691 ETAASPAT
+1691 SPAS
-1699 PVDEGVSADISTPS
+1699 PVDEGVAADLSTPS

-1725 LCSPERGLLEKSV
+1725 LCSPERALLEKSMAAWV
-1738 AGWAGSH
+1738 GGGGGAGG
-1745 AAVSPHA
+1745 
-1752 AALYVP
+1752 ALYVP
-1758 DCEEVRVSAAV
+1758 ECEEVRVSAAV
-1769 ARRGHLN
+1769 ARRGYLN
-1776 VLQHGTHGWKKRWLV
+1776 VLQHGSHGWKKRWLV

-1797 FIYRDERDPIER
+1797 FMYRDERDPIER

-1863 LLAGQIR
+1863 LLAGQIRCGAAGRARRGAGRRRGRGPRARHETSSRWSLYSFFKCVTDAGTLQAQRALLDAHPLPRY

>member
-11 RPFNSREIARECK
+11 RPFNSREIAKECK
-24 CIIEMSGNTTVITN
+24 CIIEMSGNTTVIMN

-44 SKDGAKSFNFDFSYW
+44 NKEPPKSFNFDFSYW
-59 SHNPSDPEFS
+59 SHNPNDPDFS
-69 SQVMVY
+69 SQIMVY

-107 MMGSGK
+107 MMGRGEE
-113 DGQEGIIPQICK
+113 GQEGIIPQICK

-133 TTSDDLKY
+133 TTCDDLTY

-232 QTTNLMS
+232 KTTNLMS

-330 PADINFDETLSTLR
+330 PADINYDETLSTLR

-386 EVEEGPDGKVL
+386 DVEEGPDGRVV
-397 YEKKEQPT
+397 YEKKEQPIT
-405 REENNSSPQ
+405 EETSPA
-414 RKKSEAEVLSPKLS
+414 RKKSEEAVLSPKLS

-470 EAVFAEMGL
+470 EAVFAEMGV
-479 AVKEGGITVGI
+479 AVKEGITVGV

-508 SECLIYYIKN
+508 SECLIYYIKD
-518 GVTRVGTSEANVPQ
+518 GVTRLGTSEANVPQ

-553 VILLIPHR
+553 VICLIPHHG
-561 DALIYVN
+561 ALVYIN
-568 GRELTEPVILKSGSR
+568 GREVHEPIILKTGSR

-596 PGQPR
+596 PGQR
-601 EEPVNKENKELTDT
+601 YEPSNIASKEITDT
-615 ASSNESDSGST
+615 NNTEIIETNNDEGK
-626 DADGKNV
+626 DGENI
-633 DWDYAQCE
+633 DWDFAQCE

-647 IDLKAEMQKRLM
+647 IDLKAEMQKRLL

-792 PAELAPRDDADDEY
+792 PGELAPRDDADDEY
-806 RPSAPTVVAV
+806 RPGAPTVVAV

-830 LEKLRHRLEL
+830 LEKL
-840 MRQIYNMNE
+840 
-849 CACDDEPLVLAPAPL
+849 
-864 PAVPPQPDILH
+864 
-875 CISACAQQTR
+875 
-885 LSLANLLPSRQRL
+885 RQRL

-933 PWFRLVGRSFVYLSN
+933 PWFRMVGRSFVYLSN

-973 VAVQAVIDA
+973 VAVQAVIDT
-982 EKNNAEFAAGVKQSA
+982 EKNNAELAAGVKQSA
-997 KISFDD
+997 KISFEDEA
-1003 DVAPVRRA
+1003 APARSRLKTLSTLSA
-1011 KLSAVDKNNAINLD
+1011 LSAVDKNNALNLED
-1025 ERIGD
+1025 RIADGPDSNIKIEELGMGVGECDADSGRGD
-1030 NTPLGFYHVQNI
+1030 SSLASELKEEELPEHLAPGRDFTFRVTVLQAHAVSTDYADVFCQFNFLHRNEDAFSTEPVKNTGKNTPLGFYHVQNI

-1076 KQDGPVGGRTPPRRM
+1076 KQDGPMAGRTPPRRM

-1109 AAVAAPCCSSHLHSK
+1109 ASVAPPCCSSHLHSK

-1129 WFEICELAPNGE
+1129 WFEICELAPSGD

-1156 GLYLLHQ
+1156 GLFVLHQ

-1175 EPSQDLQWTDVR
+1175 EPSSDLQWSDVR

-1195 NSPEANEDTTD
+1195 NTPEANEDSSD

-1223 TLDDRAVFRFEAAW
+1223 ALDDRAIFRFEAAW

-1266 VDNCSRP
+1266 VENCGRP

-1278 DLSLVVVGREAR
+1278 DLSVVVVGRER
-1290 TGRSLRRALFGSRA
+1290 SGRSLRRALFGSRT
-1304 ARADHITG
+1304 ARADHLTG

-1370 LEQVGRTRHLLAL
+1370 LEQVGRTRHFLAL

-1397 NDFTKTEKP
+1397 NDFTKTEK
-1406 AMSVRHTPPK
+1406 
-1416 DTENP
+1416 
-1421 KDQVIGLQYES
+1421 
-1432 EPDLKE
+1432 
-1438 HKDEYENVSSRNNK
+1438 
-1452 RRALKTPPQFKTPNV
+1452 
-1467 ASTGDVMLEMRKL
+1467 
-1480 FSSLADE
+1480 
-1487 QDLRFRGLQATLE
+1487 
-1500 KQREDILES
+1500 
-1509 INFLSEKYEVA
+1509 
-1520 LKQIASLQNEKKEDR
+1520 
-1535 KRIVA
+1535 
-1540 LEERVDY
+1540 
-1547 LERKT
+1547 
-1552 SAATIEIRNV
+1552 
-1562 PKLISDQNKFE
+1562 
-1573 SKENLSLFVAKLGKI
+1573 
-1588 VDVELKDTDIKD
+1588 
-1600 IYRIKPQEKFNG
+1600 
-1612 TGTIITEFST
+1612 
-1622 VVGKEKVLAA
+1622 
-1632 IKKFNKDKQEV
+1632 EV

-1651 SESARDESLYEP
+1651 GECAHGGHGGHGAHGGHAPHVQHADDVYEP
-1663 WDMTPREKEL
+1663 WEMTPREREL

-1685 GSGKEV
+1685 GSGSGGAEGGAGAAGAGG
-1691 ETAASPAT
+1691 AASPAS

-1713 LLSSIHSASSIE
+1713 LLSSIHSASSFE
-1725 LCSPERGLLEKSV
+1725 LCSPERSMLERAVAAWGGAGGGGAGALL
-1738 AGWAGSH
+1738 
-1745 AAVSPHA
+1745 
-1752 AALYVP
+1752 VP

-1769 ARRGHLN
+1769 ARRGYLN

-1809 AVINL
+1809 ALINL

-1863 LLAGQIR
+1863 LLAGQIRCAGTGRGQRGAATGRRQRHPPPRQPPWLTAVLRRVARPASGH

>member
-24 CIIEMSGNTTVITN
+24 CIIEMSGNTTVIVN

-44 SKDGAKSFNFDFSYW
+44 SKEGAKSFNFDFSYW
-59 SHNPSDPEFS
+59 SHNPNDPQFS

-107 MMGSGK
+107 MMGRGE

-232 QTTNLMS
+232 VTTNLMS

-279 GKVISALAEIASKSK
+279 GKVISALAEISASKSK

-353 CKAVVNEDA
+353 CKAIVNEDA

-386 EVEEGPDGKVL
+386 DVEEG
-397 YEKKEQPT
+397 EQ
-405 REENNSSPQ
+405 NSSPQ

-479 AVKEGGITVGI
+479 AVKEGITVGI

-508 SECLIYYIKN
+508 SECLLYYIKD
-518 GVTRVGTSEANVPQ
+518 GVTRVGTSEAKVPQ

-544 HCIFENTDG
+544 HCIFENADG
-553 VILLIPHR
+553 VICLIPHR
-561 DALIYVN
+561 GALVYVN
-568 GRELTEPVILKSGSR
+568 GRELEEPVILKSGSR

-601 EEPVNKENKELTDT
+601 ELPPVNKALTDST
-615 ASSNESDSGST
+615 ESAAEVATESSSDT
-626 DADGKNV
+626 ENQNV
-633 DWDYAQCE
+633 DWDFAQCE

-849 CACDDEPLVLAPAPL
+849 SSCVEDEETTPLGAPPSIGAPPP
-864 PAVPPQPDILH
+864 PADILQ

-997 KISFDD
+997 KICFDD
-1003 DVAPVRRA
+1003 DVVPRARVRA
-1011 KLSAVDKNNAINLD
+1011 ANSVDKNNAINLD
-1025 ERIGD
+1025 ERAVEVQDSNIKIEELAGGECDADSGRGD
-1030 NTPLGFYHVQNI
+1030 SSLASELKEEDLPEHLTLGKEFTFRVTVLQAHSVATDYADVFCQFNFLHRNEDAFSTEPVKNAGKNTPLGFYHVQNI
-1042 TVPVTKSFVEYIKTQ
+1042 TVPITKSFVEYIKTQ

-1109 AAVAAPCCSSHLHSK
+1109 ASVAPPCCSSHLHSK

-1156 GLYLLHQ
+1156 GLFLLHQ

-1175 EPSQDLQWTDVR
+1175 EPSADLQWTDVR

-1195 NSPEANEDTTD
+1195 NTPEANEDTTD

-1223 TLDDRAVFRFEAAW
+1223 ALDDRAVFRFEAAW

-1266 VDNCSRP
+1266 MENCGRP
-1273 AIITK
+1273 AIVTK
-1278 DLSLVVVGREAR
+1278 DLSVVVVGREAR

-1397 NDFTKTEKP
+1397 NDFTKTEK
-1406 AMSVRHTPPK
+1406 
-1416 DTENP
+1416 
-1421 KDQVIGLQYES
+1421 
-1432 EPDLKE
+1432 
-1438 HKDEYENVSSRNNK
+1438 
-1452 RRALKTPPQFKTPNV
+1452 
-1467 ASTGDVMLEMRKL
+1467 
-1480 FSSLADE
+1480 
-1487 QDLRFRGLQATLE
+1487 
-1500 KQREDILES
+1500 
-1509 INFLSEKYEVA
+1509 
-1520 LKQIASLQNEKKEDR
+1520 
-1535 KRIVA
+1535 
-1540 LEERVDY
+1540 
-1547 LERKT
+1547 
-1552 SAATIEIRNV
+1552 
-1562 PKLISDQNKFE
+1562 
-1573 SKENLSLFVAKLGKI
+1573 
-1588 VDVELKDTDIKD
+1588 
-1600 IYRIKPQEKFNG
+1600 
-1612 TGTIITEFST
+1612 
-1622 VVGKEKVLAA
+1622 
-1632 IKKFNKDKQEV
+1632 EV

-1651 SESARDESLYEP
+1651 AEGGRDEPVYEP
-1663 WDMTPREKEL
+1663 WDMSPKEREL
-1673 ATKYIKLIQGRI
+1673 ATKFIKLMQGRI
-1685 GSGKEV
+1685 GSTGKEV
-1691 ETAASPAT
+1691 ETAVSPAT

-1713 LLSSIHSASSIE
+1713 LLSSIHSASSFE
-1725 LCSPERGLLEKSV
+1725 LCSPERAMLEKAACGWGA
-1738 AGWAGSH
+1738 AGG
-1745 AAVSPHA
+1745 
-1752 AALYVP
+1752 ALYVP

-1841 RGYLLQTLGDKEV
+1841 RGYLLQTLSDKEV

-1863 LLAGQIR
+1863 LLAGQIRCGHAGRGRAAAATSRRRCRHETPSPWSLSSFFKYVSIGSTHRPPIKNTPLHRH

>member
-24 CIIEMSGNTTVITN
+24 CIIEMSGNTTVIVN

-44 SKDGAKSFNFDFSYW
+44 SKEGAKSFNFDFSYW
-59 SHNPSDPEFS
+59 SHNPNDPQFS

-107 MMGSGK
+107 MMGRGE

-232 QTTNLMS
+232 VTTNLMS

-279 GKVISALAEIASKSK
+279 GKVISALAEISASKSK

-353 CKAVVNEDA
+353 CKAIVNEDA

-386 EVEEGPDGKVL
+386 DVEEGPDGRVI
-397 YEKKEQPT
+397 YEKKEPPISEQ
-405 REENNSSPQ
+405 NSSPQ

-479 AVKEGGITVGI
+479 AVKEGITVGI

-508 SECLIYYIKN
+508 SECLLYYIKD
-518 GVTRVGTSEANVPQ
+518 GVTRVGTSEAKVPQ

-544 HCIFENTDG
+544 HCIFENADG
-553 VILLIPHR
+553 VICLIPHR
-561 DALIYVN
+561 GALVYVN
-568 GRELTEPVILKSGSR
+568 GRELEEPVILKSGSR

-601 EEPVNKENKELTDT
+601 ELPPVNKALTDST
-615 ASSNESDSGST
+615 ESAAEVATESSSDT
-626 DADGKNV
+626 ENQNV
-633 DWDYAQCE
+633 DWDFAQCE

-849 CACDDEPLVLAPAPL
+849 SSCVEDEETTPLGAPPSIGAPPP
-864 PAVPPQPDILH
+864 PADILQ

-997 KISFDD
+997 KICFDD
-1003 DVAPVRRA
+1003 DVVPRARVRA
-1011 KLSAVDKNNAINLD
+1011 ANSVDKNNAINLD
-1025 ERIGD
+1025 ERAVEVQDSNIKIEELAGGECDADSGRGD
-1030 NTPLGFYHVQNI
+1030 SSLASELKEEDLPEHLTLGKEFTFRVTVLQAHSVATDYADVFCQFNFLHRNEDAFSTEPVKNAGKNTPLGFYHVQNI
-1042 TVPVTKSFVEYIKTQ
+1042 TVPITKSFVEYIKTQ

-1109 AAVAAPCCSSHLHSK
+1109 ASVAPPCCSSHLHSK

-1156 GLYLLHQ
+1156 GLFLLHQ

-1175 EPSQDLQWTDVR
+1175 EPSADLQWTDVR

-1195 NSPEANEDTTD
+1195 NTPEANEDTTD

-1223 TLDDRAVFRFEAAW
+1223 ALDDRAVFRFEAAW

-1266 VDNCSRP
+1266 MENCGRP
-1273 AIITK
+1273 AIVTK
-1278 DLSLVVVGREAR
+1278 DLSVVVVGREAR

-1397 NDFTKTEKP
+1397 NDFTKTEK
-1406 AMSVRHTPPK
+1406 
-1416 DTENP
+1416 
-1421 KDQVIGLQYES
+1421 
-1432 EPDLKE
+1432 
-1438 HKDEYENVSSRNNK
+1438 
-1452 RRALKTPPQFKTPNV
+1452 
-1467 ASTGDVMLEMRKL
+1467 
-1480 FSSLADE
+1480 
-1487 QDLRFRGLQATLE
+1487 
-1500 KQREDILES
+1500 
-1509 INFLSEKYEVA
+1509 
-1520 LKQIASLQNEKKEDR
+1520 
-1535 KRIVA
+1535 
-1540 LEERVDY
+1540 
-1547 LERKT
+1547 
-1552 SAATIEIRNV
+1552 
-1562 PKLISDQNKFE
+1562 
-1573 SKENLSLFVAKLGKI
+1573 
-1588 VDVELKDTDIKD
+1588 
-1600 IYRIKPQEKFNG
+1600 
-1612 TGTIITEFST
+1612 
-1622 VVGKEKVLAA
+1622 
-1632 IKKFNKDKQEV
+1632 EV

-1651 SESARDESLYEP
+1651 AEGGRDEPVYEP
-1663 WDMTPREKEL
+1663 WDMSPKEREL
-1673 ATKYIKLIQGRI
+1673 ATKFIKLMQGRI
-1685 GSGKEV
+1685 GSTGKEV
-1691 ETAASPAT
+1691 ETAVSPAT

-1713 LLSSIHSASSIE
+1713 LLSSIHSASSFE
-1725 LCSPERGLLEKSV
+1725 LCSPERAMLEKAACGWGA
-1738 AGWAGSH
+1738 AGG
-1745 AAVSPHA
+1745 
-1752 AALYVP
+1752 ALYVP

-1841 RGYLLQTLGDKEV
+1841 RGYLLQTLSDKEV

-1863 LLAGQIR
+1863 LLAGQIRSRSGRRGDKPAPLSA

>member
-11 RPFNSREIARECK
+11 RPFNSREIARESK
-24 CIIEMSGNTTVITN
+24 CIIEMHGNTTGHDT
-38 PKAPPG
+38 K
-44 SKDGAKSFNFDFSYW
+44 SKSSTRKQGTAKKLQFRFLIL
-59 SHNPSDPEFS
+59 PTDPQFS
-69 SQVMVY
+69 SQIMVY

-107 MMGSGK
+107 MMGRGEK
-113 DGQEGIIPQICK
+113 GEEGIIPQICL
-125 DLFRRIRQ
+125 DLFRRVNQ
-133 TTSDDLKY
+133 TTSKDLKY
-141 SVEVSY
+141 S
-147 MEIYCE
+147 
-153 RVRDLLNPKNKGNL
+153 NKGNL

-183 KLAVTSYQDIYDLI
+183 KLAVSTYQDIEDLI

-232 QTTNLMS
+232 
-239 EKVSKISLVDLAGS
+239 VSKISLVDLAGS

-386 EVEEGPDGKVL
+386 DVEEA
-397 YEKKEQPT
+397 
-405 REENNSSPQ
+405 EETTSPV

-470 EAVFAEMGL
+470 EAVFAEMGV
-479 AVKEGGITVGI
+479 AVKEGITVGV

-508 SECLIYYIKN
+508 SECLIYYIK
-518 GVTRVGTSEANVPQ
+518 
-532 DIQLSGSHILSE
+532 D
-544 HCIFENTDG
+544 DG
-553 VILLIPHR
+553 VICLIPHR
-561 DALIYVN
+561 GALVYVN
-568 GRELTEPVILKSGSR
+568 GREVQEPVILKTGSR

-601 EEPVNKENKELTDT
+601 EEAPLSKELQGQADKPDT
-615 ASSNESDSGST
+615 AEG
-626 DADGKNV
+626 
-633 DWDYAQCE
+633 CE

-647 IDLKAEMQKRLM
+647 IDLKAEMQKRLL

-675 FEEQRKN
+675 FEEQRKE

-694 EEQSVTMSMYS
+694 EEQS
-705 SYTPEDFHNDE
+705 
-716 DIFVNPLFE
+716 
-725 TECWS
+725 
-730 AREVGLAAWA
+730 
-740 FRKWKYHQFTSLR
+740 
-753 DDLWGN
+753 
-759 AIFLK
+759 

-849 CACDDEPLVLAPAPL
+849 AAYAEEEESSPLVLAPP
-864 PAVPPQPDILH
+864 PALVQAQALGQSQQDILQ

-973 VAVQAVIDA
+973 VAVQA
-982 EKNNAEFAAGVKQSA
+982 
-997 KISFDD
+997 ISFDD
-1003 DVAPVRRA
+1003 DVAPAPARRA
-1011 KLSAVDKNNAINLD
+1011 RPVSSALCTLDKNNALNLED
-1025 ERIGD
+1025 RITDITDSNIKIEELGLGECDADSGRGD
-1030 NTPLGFYHVQNI
+1030 SSLASELKEEDLPEHLTLGKEFTFRVTVLQAHSNCVCCCSFLHRNEDAFSTEPVKNTGKNTPLGFYHVQNI

-1062 VFGHYQQHPLHKDA
+1062 VFGHYQQHPLHK
-1076 KQDGPVGGRTPPRRM
+1076 M
-1091 LPPSIPISAPV
+1091 
-1102 RSPKWGA
+1102 
-1109 AAVAAPCCSSHLHSK
+1109 
-1124 HDLLV
+1124 
-1129 WFEICELAPNGE
+1129 
-1141 YVPAVVEHSD
+1141 VEHSD

-1156 GLYLLHQ
+1156 GLFVLHQ

-1175 EPSQDLQWTDVR
+1175 EPCADLQWSDVRELMVEHSDELPSRGLFVLHQGIQRRIRITILHEPCADLQWSDVR
-1187 ELVVGRIR
+1187 ELVLGKYRHRHAPRWWSTATSCRAAGCSCCTRASSAASASRSCTSPAPTCSRATCANWSSVSTDTDTPPGGGAQRRAAVPRAVRAAPGHPAPHPHHDPARALRRPAVERRRIR
-1195 NSPEANEDTTD
+1195 NTPEASEDTTD
-1206 GDEDGALSL
+1206 SDEDGAL
-1215 GLFPGERP
+1215 
-1223 TLDDRAVFRFEAAW
+1223 FEAAW
-1237 DSSLHGSPLLNRVS
+1237 DSSLHGSPMLNRVS

-1266 VDNCSRP
+1266 VGTDNIFEAAWDSSLHGSPMLNRVSANGEVVYITLSAYLEVENCGRP

-1278 DLSLVVVGREAR
+1278 DLSVVVVGREAR
-1290 TGRSLRRALFGSRA
+1290 SGRSLRRALFGSRS
-1304 ARADHITG
+1304 ARADHLTG
-1312 VYELSLHRA
+1312 VYELR
-1321 LEPGVQRRQRR
+1321 
-1332 VLDTSGTYVRGEEN
+1332 
-1346 LHGWRPRGDSLIFDH
+1346 
-1361 QWELEKMTR
+1361 
-1370 LEQVGRTRHLLAL
+1370 
-1383 RERLRHGHENTVAP
+1383 
-1397 NDFTKTEKP
+1397 
-1406 AMSVRHTPPK
+1406 
-1416 DTENP
+1416 
-1421 KDQVIGLQYES
+1421 
-1432 EPDLKE
+1432 
-1438 HKDEYENVSSRNNK
+1438 
-1452 RRALKTPPQFKTPNV
+1452 
-1467 ASTGDVMLEMRKL
+1467 
-1480 FSSLADE
+1480 
-1487 QDLRFRGLQATLE
+1487 
-1500 KQREDILES
+1500 
-1509 INFLSEKYEVA
+1509 
-1520 LKQIASLQNEKKEDR
+1520 
-1535 KRIVA
+1535 
-1540 LEERVDY
+1540 
-1547 LERKT
+1547 
-1552 SAATIEIRNV
+1552 
-1562 PKLISDQNKFE
+1562 
-1573 SKENLSLFVAKLGKI
+1573 
-1588 VDVELKDTDIKD
+1588 
-1600 IYRIKPQEKFNG
+1600 
-1612 TGTIITEFST
+1612 
-1622 VVGKEKVLAA
+1622 
-1632 IKKFNKDKQEV
+1632 
-1643 CNMAAKAA
+1643 
-1651 SESARDESLYEP
+1651 
-1663 WDMTPREKEL
+1663 
-1673 ATKYIKLIQGRI
+1673 RI
-1685 GSGKEV
+1685 GSASNNKEV
-1691 ETAASPAT
+1691 ETAVSPAT

-1713 LLSSIHSASSIE
+1713 LLSSIHI
-1725 LCSPERGLLEKSV
+1725 
-1738 AGWAGSH
+1738 
-1745 AAVSPHA
+1745 
-1752 AALYVP
+1752 
-1758 DCEEVRVSAAV
+1758 RVFV
-1769 ARRGHLN
+1769 C
-1776 VLQHGTHGWKKRWLV
+1776 QV

-1797 FIYRDERDPIER
+1797 FLYRDERDPIER
-1809 AVINL
+1809 ALINL
-1814 ANAHVEYSEDQ
+1814 AHAHVEYSEHQ

-1833 TFSVVSKE
+1833 TFSLELTETSLAKRSSLHLTTYRLHVRSYFVHESVSTDRNVLLYSVVSKERGYLLQTLGDKEMHECVSTDCNVLLYSVVSKE

-1854 HDWLYAINP
+1854 HEWLYAINP

>member
-11 RPFNSREIARECK
+11 RPFNSREIARDSK
-24 CIIEMSGNTTVITN
+24 CIIEMSGNTTVIVN

-44 SKDGAKSFNFDFSYW
+44 NKDAAKSFNFDFSYW

-107 MMGSGK
+107 MMGR
-113 DGQEGIIPQICK
+113 DEDQGIIPNICK

-232 QTTNLMS
+232 QTTDLMS

-330 PADINFDETLSTLR
+330 PADINYDETLSTLR

-386 EVEEGPDGKVL
+386 EVEEGPDGRVV
-397 YEKKEQPT
+397 YEKKDPPAT
-405 REENNSSPQ
+405 EENASPQ

-470 EAVFAEMGL
+470 EAVFAEMGV
-479 AVKEGGITVGI
+479 AVKEGITVGV

-508 SECLIYYIKN
+508 SECLIYYIKD
-518 GVTRVGTSEANVPQ
+518 GVTRLGTAEANVPQ
-532 DIQLSGSHILSE
+532 DIQLCGSHILSE

-553 VILLIPHR
+553 VICLIPHR
-561 DALIYVN
+561 EALIYVN
-568 GRELTEPVILKSGSR
+568 GREVTEPIILKTGSR
-583 VILGKNHVFRFTH
+583 VILGKNHVFRFSAPSH
-596 PGQPR
+596 PGQPL
-601 EEPVNKENKELTDT
+601 EDKEAVINKEMTT
-615 ASSNESDSGST
+615 SDPAGN
-626 DADGKNV
+626 DAENV
-633 DWDYAQCE
+633 DWDFAQCE

-647 IDLKAEMQKRLM
+647 IDLKAEMQKRLV

-716 DIFVNPLFE
+716 DIF
-725 TECWS
+725 ECWS

-849 CACDDEPLVLAPAPL
+849 SLCEEDEAPPLVLAPPPALAQAP
-864 PAVPPQPDILH
+864 PPPTPDILQ
-875 CISACAQQTR
+875 CISAAAQQTR

-916 DHNIESV
+916 DHNVESV

-933 PWFRLVGRSFVYLSN
+933 PWFRMVGRSFVYLSN

-1003 DVAPVRRA
+1003 DVAPARRKTLA
-1011 KLSAVDKNNAINLD
+1011 SVVDKNNALNLE
-1025 ERIGD
+1025 ERIDLADSNIKIEELAGGECDADSGRGD
-1030 NTPLGFYHVQNI
+1030 SSLASELKEEDLPEHLTLGKEFTFRVTVLQAHSVSTDYADVFCQFNFLHRNEDAFSTEPVKNTIKNTPLGFYHVQNI

-1076 KQDGPVGGRTPPRRM
+1076 KQDGPVAGRTPPRRM

-1109 AAVAAPCCSSHLHSK
+1109 ASVAPPCCSSHLHSK

-1156 GLYLLHQ
+1156 GLFLLHQ

-1175 EPSQDLQWTDVR
+1175 EPSGDLQWSDVR

-1195 NSPEANEDTTD
+1195 NSPEANEDTAD
-1206 GDEDGALSL
+1206 GEEDGALSL

-1266 VDNCSRP
+1266 VENCARP
-1273 AIITK
+1273 AIVTK

-1290 TGRSLRRALFGSRA
+1290 TGRSLRRALFGSKC
-1304 ARADHITG
+1304 ARADRLTG

-1321 LEPGVQRRQRR
+1321 LEPGR
-1332 VLDTSGTYVRGEEN
+1332 Y
-1346 LHGWRPRGDSLIFDH
+1346 
-1361 QWELEKMTR
+1361 
-1370 LEQVGRTRHLLAL
+1370 
-1383 RERLRHGHENTVAP
+1383 
-1397 NDFTKTEKP
+1397 
-1406 AMSVRHTPPK
+1406 
-1416 DTENP
+1416 
-1421 KDQVIGLQYES
+1421 
-1432 EPDLKE
+1432 
-1438 HKDEYENVSSRNNK
+1438 
-1452 RRALKTPPQFKTPNV
+1452 
-1467 ASTGDVMLEMRKL
+1467 
-1480 FSSLADE
+1480 
-1487 QDLRFRGLQATLE
+1487 
-1500 KQREDILES
+1500 
-1509 INFLSEKYEVA
+1509 
-1520 LKQIASLQNEKKEDR
+1520 
-1535 KRIVA
+1535 
-1540 LEERVDY
+1540 
-1547 LERKT
+1547 
-1552 SAATIEIRNV
+1552 
-1562 PKLISDQNKFE
+1562 
-1573 SKENLSLFVAKLGKI
+1573 
-1588 VDVELKDTDIKD
+1588 
-1600 IYRIKPQEKFNG
+1600 
-1612 TGTIITEFST
+1612 ST
-1622 VVGKEKVLAA
+1622 V
-1632 IKKFNKDKQEV
+1632 
-1643 CNMAAKAA
+1643 
-1651 SESARDESLYEP
+1651 SALVWS
-1663 WDMTPREKEL
+1663 PR
-1673 ATKYIKLIQGRI
+1673 TC
-1685 GSGKEV
+1685 
-1691 ETAASPAT
+1691 
-1699 PVDEGVSADISTPS
+1699 PS
-1713 LLSSIHSASSIE
+1713 
-1725 LCSPERGLLEKSV
+1725 
-1738 AGWAGSH
+1738 W
-1745 AAVSPHA
+1745 
-1752 AALYVP
+1752 
-1758 DCEEVRVSAAV
+1758 
-1769 ARRGHLN
+1769 
-1776 VLQHGTHGWKKRWLV
+1776 
-1791 VRRPYV
+1791 
-1797 FIYRDERDPIER
+1797 
-1809 AVINL
+1809 
-1814 ANAHVEYSEDQ
+1814 
-1825 EQMVRMPN
+1825 
-1833 TFSVVSKE
+1833 
-1841 RGYLLQTLGDKEV
+1841 
-1854 HDWLYAINP
+1854 
-1863 LLAGQIR
+1863 

>member
-1030 NTPLGFYHVQNI
+1030 VPDSNIKIEELAMGECDADSGRGDSSLASELKEEDLPEHLTLGKEFTFRVTVLQAHSVSTDYADVFCQFNFLHRNEDAFSTEPVKNAGKNTPLGFYHVQNI

-1397 NDFTKTEKP
+1397 NDFTKTEK
-1406 AMSVRHTPPK
+1406 
-1416 DTENP
+1416 
-1421 KDQVIGLQYES
+1421 
-1432 EPDLKE
+1432 
-1438 HKDEYENVSSRNNK
+1438 
-1452 RRALKTPPQFKTPNV
+1452 
-1467 ASTGDVMLEMRKL
+1467 
-1480 FSSLADE
+1480 
-1487 QDLRFRGLQATLE
+1487 
-1500 KQREDILES
+1500 
-1509 INFLSEKYEVA
+1509 
-1520 LKQIASLQNEKKEDR
+1520 
-1535 KRIVA
+1535 
-1540 LEERVDY
+1540 
-1547 LERKT
+1547 
-1552 SAATIEIRNV
+1552 
-1562 PKLISDQNKFE
+1562 
-1573 SKENLSLFVAKLGKI
+1573 
-1588 VDVELKDTDIKD
+1588 
-1600 IYRIKPQEKFNG
+1600 
-1612 TGTIITEFST
+1612 
-1622 VVGKEKVLAA
+1622 
-1632 IKKFNKDKQEV
+1632 EV

-1863 LLAGQIR
+1863 LLAGQISCVRSGLARGGAATRRRRHETPSSWSLSSFFKCVSDGTLAHRALQRH

>member
-11 RPFNSREIARECK
+11 RPFNSREISRECK
-24 CIIEMSGNTTVITN
+24 CIIEMSGNTTVIVN

-44 SKDGAKSFNFDFSYW
+44 SKDSAKSFNFDFSYW

-107 MMGSGK
+107 MMGRGE
-113 DGQEGIIPQICK
+113 DCQEGIIPQICK

-133 TTSDDLKY
+133 TTSEDLKY

-232 QTTNLMS
+232 KTTDLMS

-330 PADINFDETLSTLR
+330 PADINYDETLSTLR

-386 EVEEGPDGKVL
+386 EVEEG
-397 YEKKEQPT
+397 
-405 REENNSSPQ
+405 EENASPI
-414 RKKSEAEVLSPKLS
+414 RKKSEAEEALSPKLS

-470 EAVFAEMGL
+470 EAVFAEMGV
-479 AVKEGGITVGI
+479 AVKEGITVGV

-508 SECLIYYIKN
+508 SECLIYYIKD
-518 GVTRVGTSEANVPQ
+518 GITRLGTAEANVPQ

-553 VILLIPHR
+553 VICLIPHR
-561 DALIYVN
+561 GALVYIN
-568 GRELTEPVILKSGSR
+568 GREVTEPIILKTGSR

-601 EEPVNKENKELTDT
+601 EEAVSNKELTT
-615 ASSNESDSGST
+615 SES
-626 DADGKNV
+626 ADVKNTENV
-633 DWDYAQCE
+633 DWDFAQCE

-647 IDLKAEMQKRLM
+647 IDLKAEMQKRLQG
-659 ALEEQF
+659 LEEQW

-849 CACDDEPLVLAPAPL
+849 SAGGEDEEPPPLVLQPP
-864 PAVPPQPDILH
+864 PAVLAQQQQQQQPADLLQ
-875 CISACAQQTR
+875 CISAAAQHTR

-933 PWFRLVGRSFVYLSN
+933 PWFRLVGRAFVYLSN

-962 NEKGDVKGYLR
+962 NEKGDVKGFLR

-1003 DVAPVRRA
+1003 DVVPARRVKA
-1011 KLSAVDKNNAINLD
+1011 ITNVDKNNALNLED
-1025 ERIGD
+1025 RIQDVTDSNIKIEELAVGECDADSGRGD
-1030 NTPLGFYHVQNI
+1030 SSLASELKEEDLPEHLTLGKEFTFRVTVLQAHAVSTDYADVFCQFNFLHRNEDAFSTEPVKNTGKNTPLGFYHVQNI

-1062 VFGHYQQHPLHKDA
+1062 VFGHYQQHPLHKTAKMSNDKLLVQEKYDA
-1076 KQDGPVGGRTPPRRM
+1076 KQDGPVAGRTPPRRM
-1091 LPPSIPISAPV
+1091 LPPSLPISAPV

-1109 AAVAAPCCSSHLHSK
+1109 AAVAPPCCSSHLHSK

-1151 ELPCR
+1151 DLPCR
-1156 GLYLLHQ
+1156 GLFVLHQ

-1175 EPSQDLQWTDVR
+1175 EPSQHLVWTDVR

-1195 NSPEANEDTTD
+1195 NTPEANEDTTD

-1223 TLDDRAVFRFEAAW
+1223 NLDDRAVFRFEAAW

-1251 ANGEVVYITLSAYLE
+1251 QNGEVVYITLSAYLE
-1266 VDNCSRP
+1266 VENCSRP
-1273 AIITK
+1273 AIVTK
-1278 DLSLVVVGREAR
+1278 DLSAVVVGRER
-1290 TGRSLRRALFGSRA
+1290 SGRSLRRALFGSRA
-1304 ARADHITG
+1304 ARADHLTG

-1370 LEQVGRTRHLLAL
+1370 LEQVGRTRHILAL

-1397 NDFTKTEKP
+1397 NDFTKTEK
-1406 AMSVRHTPPK
+1406 
-1416 DTENP
+1416 
-1421 KDQVIGLQYES
+1421 
-1432 EPDLKE
+1432 
-1438 HKDEYENVSSRNNK
+1438 
-1452 RRALKTPPQFKTPNV
+1452 
-1467 ASTGDVMLEMRKL
+1467 
-1480 FSSLADE
+1480 
-1487 QDLRFRGLQATLE
+1487 
-1500 KQREDILES
+1500 
-1509 INFLSEKYEVA
+1509 
-1520 LKQIASLQNEKKEDR
+1520 
-1535 KRIVA
+1535 
-1540 LEERVDY
+1540 
-1547 LERKT
+1547 
-1552 SAATIEIRNV
+1552 
-1562 PKLISDQNKFE
+1562 
-1573 SKENLSLFVAKLGKI
+1573 
-1588 VDVELKDTDIKD
+1588 
-1600 IYRIKPQEKFNG
+1600 
-1612 TGTIITEFST
+1612 
-1622 VVGKEKVLAA
+1622 
-1632 IKKFNKDKQEV
+1632 EV

-1651 SESARDESLYEP
+1651 SECAHAARDEAVYEP
-1663 WDMTPREKEL
+1663 WDMTPREREL
-1673 ATKYIKLIQGRI
+1673 ATKYIKLIQGRV
-1685 GSGKEV
+1685 GNAGKEAEGAV
-1691 ETAASPAT
+1691 SPAS
-1699 PVDEGVSADISTPS
+1699 PVDEGVAADLSTPS

-1725 LCSPERGLLEKSV
+1725 LCSPERALLEKSMAAWV
-1738 AGWAGSH
+1738 GGGGGAGG
-1745 AAVSPHA
+1745 
-1752 AALYVP
+1752 ALYVP
-1758 DCEEVRVSAAV
+1758 ECEEVRVSAAV
-1769 ARRGHLN
+1769 ARRGYLN
-1776 VLQHGTHGWKKRWLV
+1776 VLQHGSHGWKKRWLV

-1797 FIYRDERDPIER
+1797 FMYRDERDPIER

-1863 LLAGQIR
+1863 LLAGQIRCGAAGRARRGAGRRRGRGPRARHETSSRWSLYSFFKCVTDAGTLQAQRALLDAHPLPRY

>member
-24 CIIEMSGNTTVITN
+24 CIIEMSGNTTVIIN
-38 PKAPPG
+38 PKLPPNNKE
-44 SKDGAKSFNFDFSYW
+44 SAKSFNFDFSYW

-69 SQVMVY
+69 SQIMVY

-107 MMGSGK
+107 MMGRGEDS
-113 DGQEGIIPQICK
+113 QEGIIPQICK

-133 TTSDDLKY
+133 TTSEDLTY

-183 KLAVTSYQDIYDLI
+183 KLAVMSYQDIYDLI

-232 QTTNLMS
+232 KTTNLVS

-330 PADINFDETLSTLR
+330 PADINYDETLSTLR

-386 EVEEGPDGKVL
+386 DVQEGRLAGDQNTLRCPRNYLVL
-397 YEKKEQPT
+397 RPSL
-405 REENNSSPQ
+405 R
-414 RKKSEAEVLSPKLS
+414 RLSTNC
-428 RAATTIAEEAVDQL
+428 R
-442 QASEKLIAELN
+442 QASLNNAHKLN

-479 AVKEGGITVGI
+479 AVKEGVTVGV
-490 YSPKKTPHLVNLN
+490 YSPKKTPHL
-503 EDPNL
+503 
-508 SECLIYYIKN
+508 
-518 GVTRVGTSEANVPQ
+518 
-532 DIQLSGSHILSE
+532 
-544 HCIFENTDG
+544 
-553 VILLIPHR
+553 
-561 DALIYVN
+561 
-568 GRELTEPVILKSGSR
+568 
-583 VILGKNHVFRFTH
+583 
-596 PGQPR
+596 
-601 EEPVNKENKELTDT
+601 
-615 ASSNESDSGST
+615 
-626 DADGKNV
+626 
-633 DWDYAQCE
+633 
-641 LLEKQG
+641 
-647 IDLKAEMQKRLM
+647 
-659 ALEEQF
+659 
-665 RREKEHADQQ
+665 
-675 FEEQRKN
+675 N

-705 SYTPEDFHNDE
+705 SYTPDDFHNDE

-792 PAELAPRDDADDEY
+792 PAELAPRDEADDEY

-830 LEKLRHRLEL
+830 LEKLRVLGGGDECSNEWVIVFRHRLEL

-849 CACDDEPLVLAPAPL
+849 DVRAVSEDLPDPDVLQCIAAC
-864 PAVPPQPDILH
+864 
-875 CISACAQQTR
+875 SNTR

-982 EKNNAEFAAGVKQSA
+982 EKNNAEFVAGVKQSA

-1003 DVAPVRRA
+1003 DIVPVRSRLKA
-1011 KLSAVDKNNAINLD
+1011 ISSVEKNNVINAINIEDRPEQDSNIKIEELAVGECDADSGRGDSSLASELKD
-1025 ERIGD
+1025 EDLPDHLTLGREFTFRVTVLQAHSVATDYADVFCQFNFLHRNEDAFSTEPVKNTGK

-1042 TVPVTKSFVEYIKTQ
+1042 TVPVTKSFVDYIKSQ

-1076 KQDGPVGGRTPPRRM
+1076 KQDGPVGRAPPRRM
-1091 LPPSIPISAPV
+1091 LPPSLPISAPV

-1109 AAVAAPCCSSHLHSK
+1109 ASVAPPCCSSHLHSK

-1129 WFEICELAPNGE
+1129 WFEICELAPSGD

-1156 GLYLLHQ
+1156 GLFLLHQ

-1175 EPSQDLQWTDVR
+1175 EPSSDLQWTDVR

-1195 NSPEANEDTTD
+1195 NTPEANEDTD

-1266 VDNCSRP
+1266 VENCGRP

-1278 DLSLVVVGREAR
+1278 DLSVVVVGREAR
-1290 TGRSLRRALFGSRA
+1290 TGAGRSLRRALFGSKA
-1304 ARADHITG
+1304 ARADRLTG
-1312 VYELSLHRA
+1312 LYELSLHRA

-1370 LEQVGRTRHLLAL
+1370 LEQVSRTRHFLAL

-1397 NDFTKTEKP
+1397 NDFTKTEK
-1406 AMSVRHTPPK
+1406 
-1416 DTENP
+1416 E
-1421 KDQVIGLQYES
+1421 
-1432 EPDLKE
+1432 
-1438 HKDEYENVSSRNNK
+1438 VS
-1452 RRALKTPPQFKTPNV
+1452 
-1467 ASTGDVMLEMRKL
+1467 
-1480 FSSLADE
+1480 
-1487 QDLRFRGLQATLE
+1487 
-1500 KQREDILES
+1500 
-1509 INFLSEKYEVA
+1509 
-1520 LKQIASLQNEKKEDR
+1520 
-1535 KRIVA
+1535 
-1540 LEERVDY
+1540 
-1547 LERKT
+1547 
-1552 SAATIEIRNV
+1552 
-1562 PKLISDQNKFE
+1562 
-1573 SKENLSLFVAKLGKI
+1573 
-1588 VDVELKDTDIKD
+1588 
-1600 IYRIKPQEKFNG
+1600 
-1612 TGTIITEFST
+1612 
-1622 VVGKEKVLAA
+1622 
-1632 IKKFNKDKQEV
+1632 
-1643 CNMAAKAA
+1643 NMAAKAA
-1651 SESARDESLYEP
+1651 SDCAHLRDEAVYEP
-1663 WDMTPREKEL
+1663 WEMTPREREL
-1673 ATKYIKLIQGRI
+1673 ATKYIKLIQARI
-1685 GSGKEV
+1685 GHNKEV
-1691 ETAASPAT
+1691 ETAVSPAT

-1713 LLSSIHSASSIE
+1713 LLSSIHSASSFE
-1725 LCSPERGLLEKSV
+1725 LCSPERALLEK
-1738 AGWAGSH
+1738 AGGGWGGGN
-1745 AAVSPHA
+1745 VSTGGA
-1752 AALYVP
+1752 QFVP

-1769 ARRGHLN
+1769 ARRGYLN

-1797 FIYRDERDPIER
+1797 FIHRCERDPVER

-1814 ANAHVEYSEDQ
+1814 AHAHVEYSEDQ

-1863 LLAGQIR
+1863 LLAGQIRSRSARRGSRAPGGPPAPAGPPALPVGPPAPPLA

>member
-11 RPFNSREIARECK
+11 RPFNSREIARDCK
-24 CIIEMSGNTTVITN
+24 CIIEMSGNTTVIQN

-44 SKDGAKSFNFDFSYW
+44 NKEPPKSFNFDFSYW

-75 KDIGEEMLQHAFDGY
+75 KDIGEEMLQHSFDGY

-107 MMGSGK
+107 MMGRGEE
-113 DGQEGIIPQICK
+113 GQEGIIPQICK

-133 TTSDDLKY
+133 TTSEDLKY

-183 KLAVTSYQDIYDLI
+183 KLAVMSYQDIYDLI

-232 QTTNLMS
+232 KTTNLVS

-279 GKVISALAEIASKSK
+279 GKVISALAEISASKTK

-330 PADINFDETLSTLR
+330 PADINYDETLSTLR

-386 EVEEGPDGKVL
+386 DVEEG
-397 YEKKEQPT
+397 
-405 REENNSSPQ
+405 EENASPM
-414 RKKSEAEVLSPKLS
+414 RKKSESESALSPKLS

-479 AVKEGGITVGI
+479 AVKEGVTVGV

-508 SECLIYYIKN
+508 SECLLYYIKD
-518 GVTRVGTSEANVPQ
+518 GVTRLGTAEGHVPQ
-532 DIQLSGSHILSE
+532 DIQLCGSHILSE

-553 VILLIPHR
+553 VICLIPHR
-561 DALIYVN
+561 GALIYVN
-568 GRELTEPVILKSGSR
+568 GREVNEPIILKTGSR

-601 EEPVNKENKELTDT
+601 EEPVSNKDTVSDTPGTNTDSAPSVT
-615 ASSNESDSGST
+615 ET
-626 DADGKNV
+626 V
-633 DWDYAQCE
+633 DWDFAQCE

-792 PAELAPRDDADDEY
+792 PAELAPRDDGDDDY

-830 LEKLRHRLEL
+830 LEKL
-840 MRQIYNMNE
+840 
-849 CACDDEPLVLAPAPL
+849 
-864 PAVPPQPDILH
+864 
-875 CISACAQQTR
+875 
-885 LSLANLLPSRQRL
+885 RQRL

-1003 DVAPVRRA
+1003 DIVPARSRLKAISSVE
-1011 KLSAVDKNNAINLD
+1011 KNNAINAINIEDRPEQDSNIKIEELAVGECD
-1025 ERIGD
+1025 ADSGRGD
-1030 NTPLGFYHVQNI
+1030 SSLASELKEEDLPEHLTLGREFTFRVTVLQAHSVSTDYADVFCQFNFLHRNEDAFSTEPVKNAGKNTPLGFYHVQNI
-1042 TVPVTKSFVEYIKTQ
+1042 TVPVTKSFVEYIKSQ

-1062 VFGHYQQHPLHKDA
+1062 VFGHYQQHPLHKSSELRPVLWQDA
-1076 KQDGPVGGRTPPRRM
+1076 KQDGPVGRAPPRRM
-1091 LPPSIPISAPV
+1091 LPPSLPISAPV

-1109 AAVAAPCCSSHLHSK
+1109 ASVAPPCCSSHLHSK

-1129 WFEICELAPNGE
+1129 WFEICELAPSGD

-1156 GLYLLHQ
+1156 GLFLLHQ

-1175 EPSQDLQWTDVR
+1175 EPSSDLQWTDVR

-1195 NSPEANEDTTD
+1195 NTPEPNDDSND

-1223 TLDDRAVFRFEAAW
+1223 SLDDRAVFRFEAAW

-1266 VDNCSRP
+1266 VENCGRP
-1273 AIITK
+1273 AIVTK
-1278 DLSLVVVGREAR
+1278 DLSVVVVGREAR
-1290 TGRSLRRALFGSRA
+1290 TGAGRSLRRALFGSRA
-1304 ARADHITG
+1304 ARADRLTG
-1312 VYELSLHRA
+1312 LYELSLHRA

-1370 LEQVGRTRHLLAL
+1370 LEQVGRTRHFLAL

-1397 NDFTKTEKP
+1397 NDFTKTEK
-1406 AMSVRHTPPK
+1406 
-1416 DTENP
+1416 E
-1421 KDQVIGLQYES
+1421 
-1432 EPDLKE
+1432 
-1438 HKDEYENVSSRNNK
+1438 VS
-1452 RRALKTPPQFKTPNV
+1452 
-1467 ASTGDVMLEMRKL
+1467 
-1480 FSSLADE
+1480 
-1487 QDLRFRGLQATLE
+1487 
-1500 KQREDILES
+1500 
-1509 INFLSEKYEVA
+1509 
-1520 LKQIASLQNEKKEDR
+1520 
-1535 KRIVA
+1535 
-1540 LEERVDY
+1540 
-1547 LERKT
+1547 
-1552 SAATIEIRNV
+1552 
-1562 PKLISDQNKFE
+1562 
-1573 SKENLSLFVAKLGKI
+1573 
-1588 VDVELKDTDIKD
+1588 
-1600 IYRIKPQEKFNG
+1600 
-1612 TGTIITEFST
+1612 
-1622 VVGKEKVLAA
+1622 
-1632 IKKFNKDKQEV
+1632 
-1643 CNMAAKAA
+1643 NMAAKAA
-1651 SESARDESLYEP
+1651 SECAYARDDAVYEP
-1663 WDMTPREKEL
+1663 WDMSPRERDL
-1673 ATKYIKLIQGRI
+1673 ASKFIKLIQGRI
-1685 GSGKEV
+1685 GNNNKDV
-1691 ETAASPAT
+1691 DAAVSPAT

-1713 LLSSIHSASSIE
+1713 LLSSIHSASSFE
-1725 LCSPERGLLEKSV
+1725 LCSPERALLEKAAA
-1738 AGWAGSH
+1738 AGGWGAAGVSGALAGSLLG
-1745 AAVSPHA
+1745 AG
-1752 AALYVP
+1752 ALFVP

-1769 ARRGHLN
+1769 ARRGYLN

-1797 FIYRDERDPIER
+1797 FIYRDERDPVER

-1863 LLAGQIR
+1863 LLAGQIRCPRAGRGRRAAAPLPPRRPLPPRPPPRASPHETPSPWSLYSFIKCVADRRTLAHRPLPALRTSDRY

>member
-11 RPFNSREIARECK
+11 RPFNSREISRECK
-24 CIIEMSGNTTVITN
+24 CIIEMSGNTTVIVN

-44 SKDGAKSFNFDFSYW
+44 SKDSAKSFNFDFSYW

-107 MMGSGK
+107 MMGRGE
-113 DGQEGIIPQICK
+113 DCQEGIIPQICK

-133 TTSDDLKY
+133 TTSEDLKY

-232 QTTNLMS
+232 KTTDLMS

-330 PADINFDETLSTLR
+330 PADINYDETLSTLR

-386 EVEEGPDGKVL
+386 EVEEGPDGRVV
-397 YEKKEQPT
+397 YEKKEPT
-405 REENNSSPQ
+405 REENASPI
-414 RKKSEAEVLSPKLS
+414 RKKSEAEEALSPKLS

-470 EAVFAEMGL
+470 EAVFAEMGV
-479 AVKEGGITVGI
+479 AVKEGITVGV

-508 SECLIYYIKN
+508 SECLIYYIKD
-518 GVTRVGTSEANVPQ
+518 GITRLGTAEANVPQ

-553 VILLIPHR
+553 VICLIPHR
-561 DALIYVN
+561 GALVYIN
-568 GRELTEPVILKSGSR
+568 GREVTEPIILKTGSR

-601 EEPVNKENKELTDT
+601 EEAVSNKELTT
-615 ASSNESDSGST
+615 SES
-626 DADGKNV
+626 ADVKNTENV
-633 DWDYAQCE
+633 DWDFAQCE

-647 IDLKAEMQKRLM
+647 IDLKAEMQKRLQG
-659 ALEEQF
+659 LEEQW

-716 DIFVNPLFE
+716 DIF
-725 TECWS
+725 ECWS

-830 LEKLRHRLEL
+830 LEKLR
-840 MRQIYNMNE
+840 
-849 CACDDEPLVLAPAPL
+849 
-864 PAVPPQPDILH
+864 
-875 CISACAQQTR
+875 
-885 LSLANLLPSRQRL
+885 QRL

-933 PWFRLVGRSFVYLSN
+933 PWFRLVGRAFVYLSN

-962 NEKGDVKGYLR
+962 NEKGDVKGFLR

-1003 DVAPVRRA
+1003 DVVPARRVKA
-1011 KLSAVDKNNAINLD
+1011 ITNVDKNNALNLED
-1025 ERIGD
+1025 RIQDVTDSNIKIEELAVGECDADSGRGD
-1030 NTPLGFYHVQNI
+1030 SSLASELKEEDLPEHLTLGKEFTFRVTVLQAHAVSTDYADVFCQFNFLHRNEDAFSTEPVKNTGKNTPLGFYHVQNI

-1062 VFGHYQQHPLHKDA
+1062 VFGHYQQHPLHKTAKMSNDKLLVQEKYDA
-1076 KQDGPVGGRTPPRRM
+1076 KQDGPVAGRTPPRRM
-1091 LPPSIPISAPV
+1091 LPPSLPISAPV

-1109 AAVAAPCCSSHLHSK
+1109 AAVAPPCCSSHLHSK

-1151 ELPCR
+1151 DLPCR
-1156 GLYLLHQ
+1156 GLFVLHQ

-1175 EPSQDLQWTDVR
+1175 EPSQHLVWTDVR

-1195 NSPEANEDTTD
+1195 NTPEANEDTTD

-1223 TLDDRAVFRFEAAW
+1223 NLDDRAVFRFEAAW

-1251 ANGEVVYITLSAYLE
+1251 QNGEVVYITLSAYLE
-1266 VDNCSRP
+1266 VENCSRP
-1273 AIITK
+1273 AIVTK
-1278 DLSLVVVGREAR
+1278 DLSAVVVGRER
-1290 TGRSLRRALFGSRA
+1290 SGRSLRRALFGSRA
-1304 ARADHITG
+1304 ARADHLTG

-1370 LEQVGRTRHLLAL
+1370 LEQVGRTRHILAL

-1397 NDFTKTEKP
+1397 NDFTKTEK
-1406 AMSVRHTPPK
+1406 
-1416 DTENP
+1416 
-1421 KDQVIGLQYES
+1421 
-1432 EPDLKE
+1432 
-1438 HKDEYENVSSRNNK
+1438 
-1452 RRALKTPPQFKTPNV
+1452 
-1467 ASTGDVMLEMRKL
+1467 
-1480 FSSLADE
+1480 
-1487 QDLRFRGLQATLE
+1487 
-1500 KQREDILES
+1500 
-1509 INFLSEKYEVA
+1509 
-1520 LKQIASLQNEKKEDR
+1520 
-1535 KRIVA
+1535 
-1540 LEERVDY
+1540 
-1547 LERKT
+1547 
-1552 SAATIEIRNV
+1552 
-1562 PKLISDQNKFE
+1562 
-1573 SKENLSLFVAKLGKI
+1573 
-1588 VDVELKDTDIKD
+1588 
-1600 IYRIKPQEKFNG
+1600 
-1612 TGTIITEFST
+1612 
-1622 VVGKEKVLAA
+1622 
-1632 IKKFNKDKQEV
+1632 EV

-1651 SESARDESLYEP
+1651 SECAHAARDEAVYEP
-1663 WDMTPREKEL
+1663 WDMTPREREL
-1673 ATKYIKLIQGRI
+1673 ATKYIKLIQGRV
-1685 GSGKEV
+1685 GNAGKEAEGAV
-1691 ETAASPAT
+1691 SPAS
-1699 PVDEGVSADISTPS
+1699 PVDEGVAADLSTPS

-1725 LCSPERGLLEKSV
+1725 LCSPERALLEKSMAAWV
-1738 AGWAGSH
+1738 GGGGGAGG
-1745 AAVSPHA
+1745 
-1752 AALYVP
+1752 ALYVP
-1758 DCEEVRVSAAV
+1758 ECEEVRVSAAV
-1769 ARRGHLN
+1769 ARRGYLN
-1776 VLQHGTHGWKKRWLV
+1776 VLQHGSHGWKKRWLV

-1797 FIYRDERDPIER
+1797 FMYRDERDPIER

-1863 LLAGQIR
+1863 LLAGQIRSRSARRGQAPGAGPAGTP

>member
-11 RPFNSREIARECK
+11 RPFNSREIARESK
-24 CIIEMSGNTTVITN
+24 CIIEMSGNTTVIVN
-38 PKAPPG
+38 PKLPPNNKEG
-44 SKDGAKSFNFDFSYW
+44 TKSFNFDFSYW
-59 SHNPSDPEFS
+59 SHNPHDPEFS
-69 SQVMVY
+69 SQIMVY

-107 MMGSGK
+107 MMGRGE

-133 TTSDDLKY
+133 TTSEDQSY

-183 KLAVTSYQDIYDLI
+183 KLAVMSYQDIYDLI

-223 IFFTQQRHD
+223 IFFNQRRHD
-232 QTTNLMS
+232 KTTNLVS

-330 PADINFDETLSTLR
+330 PADINYDETLSTLR

-386 EVEEGPDGKVL
+386 DVEEGPDGRVL
-397 YEKKEQPT
+397 YEKKDQLI
-405 REENNSSPQ
+405 REENVSPM
-414 RKKSEAEVLSPKLS
+414 RKKSESEALSPKLS

-479 AVKEGGITVGI
+479 AVKEGVTVGV

-508 SECLIYYIKN
+508 SECLLYYIKD
-518 GVTRVGTSEANVPQ
+518 GVTRLGTAEGNVPQ
-532 DIQLSGSHILSE
+532 DIQLCGSHILSE

-553 VILLIPHR
+553 VICLIPHR
-561 DALIYVN
+561 GALVYVN
-568 GRELTEPVILKSGSR
+568 GREVNEPTILKTGSR

-601 EEPVNKENKELTDT
+601 EEIVSNKELNDGN
-615 ASSNESDSGST
+615 SNAEANN
-626 DADGKNV
+626 DAPSETTTENV
-633 DWDYAQCE
+633 DWDFAQCE

-849 CACDDEPLVLAPAPL
+849 SAYADEDEPATPVPSPPPAP
-864 PAVPPQPDILH
+864 PADADILQ
-875 CISACAQQTR
+875 CISTCANNTR

-982 EKNNAEFAAGVKQSA
+982 EKNNSFVDNAEFAAGVKQSA

-1003 DVAPVRRA
+1003 DIAPARSRLKAISTVE
-1011 KLSAVDKNNAINLD
+1011 KNNAINAINIEDRPEQDSNIKIEELAVGECD
-1025 ERIGD
+1025 ADSGRGD
-1030 NTPLGFYHVQNI
+1030 SSLASELKEEDLPEHLTLGREFTFRVTVLQAHSVSTDYADVFCQFNFLHRNEDAFSTEPVKNAGKNTPLGFYHVQNI
-1042 TVPVTKSFVEYIKTQ
+1042 TVPVTKSFVEYIKSQ

-1076 KQDGPVGGRTPPRRM
+1076 KQDGPVGRAPPRRM
-1091 LPPSIPISAPV
+1091 LPPSLPISAPV

-1109 AAVAAPCCSSHLHSK
+1109 ASVAPPCCSSHLHSK

-1129 WFEICELAPNGE
+1129 WFEICELAPSGD

-1156 GLYLLHQ
+1156 GLFLLHQ

-1175 EPSQDLQWTDVR
+1175 EPSGDLQWTDVR

-1195 NSPEANEDTTD
+1195 NIPEANEDTTD

-1223 TLDDRAVFRFEAAW
+1223 NLDDRAVFRFEAAW

-1266 VDNCSRP
+1266 VENCGRP

-1278 DLSLVVVGREAR
+1278 DLSVVVVGREAR
-1290 TGRSLRRALFGSRA
+1290 TGAGRSLRRALFGSRA
-1304 ARADHITG
+1304 ARADRLTG
-1312 VYELSLHRA
+1312 LYELSLHRA

-1370 LEQVGRTRHLLAL
+1370 LEQVGRTRHFLAL

-1397 NDFTKTEKP
+1397 NDFTKTEK
-1406 AMSVRHTPPK
+1406 
-1416 DTENP
+1416 E
-1421 KDQVIGLQYES
+1421 
-1432 EPDLKE
+1432 
-1438 HKDEYENVSSRNNK
+1438 VS
-1452 RRALKTPPQFKTPNV
+1452 
-1467 ASTGDVMLEMRKL
+1467 
-1480 FSSLADE
+1480 
-1487 QDLRFRGLQATLE
+1487 
-1500 KQREDILES
+1500 
-1509 INFLSEKYEVA
+1509 
-1520 LKQIASLQNEKKEDR
+1520 
-1535 KRIVA
+1535 
-1540 LEERVDY
+1540 
-1547 LERKT
+1547 
-1552 SAATIEIRNV
+1552 
-1562 PKLISDQNKFE
+1562 
-1573 SKENLSLFVAKLGKI
+1573 
-1588 VDVELKDTDIKD
+1588 
-1600 IYRIKPQEKFNG
+1600 
-1612 TGTIITEFST
+1612 
-1622 VVGKEKVLAA
+1622 
-1632 IKKFNKDKQEV
+1632 
-1643 CNMAAKAA
+1643 NMAAKAA
-1651 SESARDESLYEP
+1651 SECAHTRDESVYEP
-1663 WDMTPREKEL
+1663 WEMSPREKEISL
-1673 ATKYIKLIQGRI
+1673 KFLKLIQGRI
-1685 GSGKEV
+1685 GGNKEV
-1691 ETAASPAT
+1691 ETAVSPAT

-1713 LLSSIHSASSIE
+1713 LLSSIHSASSFE
-1725 LCSPERGLLEKSV
+1725 LCSPERALLEKA
-1738 AGWAGSH
+1738 AGAWG
-1745 AAVSPHA
+1745 A
-1752 AALYVP
+1752 AALAGGAGGAQFVP

-1769 ARRGHLN
+1769 ARRGYLN

-1797 FIYRDERDPIER
+1797 FIYRDERDPVER

-1863 LLAGQIR
+1863 LLAGQIRCGAGRARRAAPAPRTPRPRSCPHETSPWSLSSFFKCVADGRVYAHRPLRAVRASQRY

>member
-11 RPFNSREIARECK
+11 RPFNSREIARDCK

-59 SHNPSDPEFS
+59 SHNPSDAQFS
-69 SQVMVY
+69 SQIMVY

-107 MMGSGK
+107 MMGRGEDS
-113 DGQEGIIPQICK
+113 QEGIIPQICK
-125 DLFRRIRQ
+125 DLFRRIKS
-133 TTSDDLKY
+133 TTNDDLKY

-183 KLAVTSYQDIYDLI
+183 KLAVTSYHDIYDLI

-232 QTTNLMS
+232 QVTNLMS

-386 EVEEGPDGKVL
+386 DVQEAEE
-397 YEKKEQPT
+397 
-405 REENNSSPQ
+405 NSSPQ

-479 AVKEGGITVGI
+479 AVKEGITVGI

-508 SECLIYYIKN
+508 SECLLYYIKD
-518 GVTRVGTSEANVPQ
+518 GVTRLGTSEADVPQ

-553 VILLIPHR
+553 VILLIPHHK
-561 DALIYVN
+561 ALIYVN
-568 GRELTEPVILKSGSR
+568 GREVQEPIILKSGSR
-583 VILGKNHVFRFTH
+583 VIMGKNHVFRFTH

-601 EEPVNKENKELTDT
+601 EEPVSKETPGTETAGEANAD
-615 ASSNESDSGST
+615 ASSNGET
-626 DADGKNV
+626 V
-633 DWDYAQCE
+633 DWDFAQCE

-725 TECWS
+725 TEWS

-849 CACDDEPLVLAPAPL
+849 SACAEDDEPAPLVLAPPPGAASPAAPAG
-864 PAVPPQPDILH
+864 PAPPADILH

-1003 DVAPVRRA
+1003 DVVPTRRVKA
-1011 KLSAVDKNNAINLD
+1011 ITNVNNMNNMNNSVDKNNALNLE
-1025 ERIGD
+1025 ERINDMQDSNIKIEELAMGECDNDSGRGD
-1030 NTPLGFYHVQNI
+1030 SSLASELKEEDLPDHLTLGKEFTFRVTVLQAHSVSTDYADVFCQFNFLHRNEDAFSTEPVKNAGKNTPLGFYHVQNI

-1076 KQDGPVGGRTPPRRM
+1076 KQEGVVSGRLPPRRM

-1129 WFEICELAPNGE
+1129 WFEICELAPSGD

-1156 GLYLLHQ
+1156 GLFLLHQ

-1175 EPSQDLQWTDVR
+1175 EPSQDLQWSDVR

-1195 NSPEANEDTTD
+1195 NTPEANEDTSD

-1223 TLDDRAVFRFEAAW
+1223 SLDDRAVFRFEAAW

-1266 VDNCSRP
+1266 VENCSRP

-1304 ARADHITG
+1304 ARADHMAG

-1370 LEQVGRTRHLLAL
+1370 LEQVGRTRHLIAL

-1397 NDFTKTEKP
+1397 NDFTKTEK
-1406 AMSVRHTPPK
+1406 
-1416 DTENP
+1416 
-1421 KDQVIGLQYES
+1421 
-1432 EPDLKE
+1432 
-1438 HKDEYENVSSRNNK
+1438 
-1452 RRALKTPPQFKTPNV
+1452 
-1467 ASTGDVMLEMRKL
+1467 
-1480 FSSLADE
+1480 
-1487 QDLRFRGLQATLE
+1487 
-1500 KQREDILES
+1500 
-1509 INFLSEKYEVA
+1509 
-1520 LKQIASLQNEKKEDR
+1520 
-1535 KRIVA
+1535 
-1540 LEERVDY
+1540 
-1547 LERKT
+1547 
-1552 SAATIEIRNV
+1552 
-1562 PKLISDQNKFE
+1562 
-1573 SKENLSLFVAKLGKI
+1573 
-1588 VDVELKDTDIKD
+1588 
-1600 IYRIKPQEKFNG
+1600 
-1612 TGTIITEFST
+1612 
-1622 VVGKEKVLAA
+1622 
-1632 IKKFNKDKQEV
+1632 EV

-1651 SESARDESLYEP
+1651 AECARDESVYEP
-1663 WDMTPREKEL
+1663 WEMTPREREL
-1673 ATKYIKLIQGRI
+1673 ATKYAKLMQGRI
-1685 GSGKEV
+1685 GSSGKEV
-1691 ETAASPAT
+1691 ETAASPST

-1713 LLSSIHSASSIE
+1713 LLSSIHSASSFE
-1725 LCSPERGLLEKSV
+1725 LCSPERGLLEKSMS
-1738 AGWAGSH
+1738 GWAGAH
-1745 AAVSPHA
+1745 GAGLAGLAGLAAHGA
-1752 AALYVP
+1752 GAALYVP

-1863 LLAGQIR
+1863 LLAGQIRSRTARRVAGAGAGAGAP

>member
-24 CIIEMSGNTTVITN
+24 CIIEMSGNTTIIQN

-44 SKDGAKSFNFDFSYW
+44 TKDSAKSFNFDFSYW
-59 SHNPSDPEFS
+59 SHNPNDPEFS
-69 SQVMVY
+69 SQIMVY

-107 MMGSGK
+107 MMGRGE

-133 TTSDDLKY
+133 TTADDLKY

-232 QTTNLMS
+232 KTTDLMS

-279 GKVISALAEIASKSK
+279 GKVISALAEIASKNK

-386 EVEEGPDGKVL
+386 EVEEGPDGRVV
-397 YEKKEQPT
+397 YEKKEPPIKA
-405 REENNSSPQ
+405 SSPV

-470 EAVFAEMGL
+470 EAVFAEMGV
-479 AVKEGGITVGI
+479 AVKEGITVGV

-508 SECLIYYIKN
+508 SECLIYYIKD
-518 GVTRVGTSEANVPQ
+518 GVTRLGTSEANVPQ

-553 VILLIPHR
+553 VICLIPHR
-561 DALIYVN
+561 GALVYVN
-568 GRELTEPVILKSGSR
+568 GREVAEPIILKTGSR

-596 PGQPR
+596 PGQR
-601 EEPVNKENKELTDT
+601 HEEAVSNKELTDT
-615 ASSNESDSGST
+615 PGTGEIEASNTE
-626 DADGKNV
+626 NV
-633 DWDYAQCE
+633 DWDFAQCE

-647 IDLKAEMQKRLM
+647 IDLKAEMQKRLL

-806 RPSAPTVVAV
+806 RPCPPTVVAV

-849 CACDDEPLVLAPAPL
+849 SAYAEEEEQPPLVLAPP
-864 PAVPPQPDILH
+864 PAVASASASATSAAAAAQSPDILQ

-933 PWFRLVGRSFVYLSN
+933 PWFRMVGRSFVYLSN

-1003 DVAPVRRA
+1003 DVAPTRSRLKALTNVE
-1011 KLSAVDKNNAINLD
+1011 KNNAINLED
-1025 ERIGD
+1025 RIADQQDSNIKIEELAVGECDADSGRGD
-1030 NTPLGFYHVQNI
+1030 SSLASELKEEELPEHLAPGREFTFRVTVLQAHSISTDYADVFCQFNFLHRNEDAFSTEPVKNTGKNSPLGFYHVQNI

-1109 AAVAAPCCSSHLHSK
+1109 ASVAPPCCSSHLHSK

-1129 WFEICELAPNGE
+1129 WFEICELAPSGD

-1156 GLYLLHQ
+1156 GLFLLHQ

-1175 EPSQDLQWTDVR
+1175 EPSSDLQWSDVR

-1195 NSPEANEDTTD
+1195 NTPEANEDTSD

-1266 VDNCSRP
+1266 VENCGRP
-1273 AIITK
+1273 AIVTK
-1278 DLSLVVVGREAR
+1278 DLSAVVVGREAR
-1290 TGRSLRRALFGSRA
+1290 TGRSLRRALFGGRA
-1304 ARADHITG
+1304 ARADRLTG

-1370 LEQVGRTRHLLAL
+1370 LEQVGRTRHFLAL
-1383 RERLRHGHENTVAP
+1383 RERLRHGHENTVTP
-1397 NDFTKTEKP
+1397 NDFTKTEK
-1406 AMSVRHTPPK
+1406 
-1416 DTENP
+1416 
-1421 KDQVIGLQYES
+1421 
-1432 EPDLKE
+1432 
-1438 HKDEYENVSSRNNK
+1438 
-1452 RRALKTPPQFKTPNV
+1452 
-1467 ASTGDVMLEMRKL
+1467 
-1480 FSSLADE
+1480 
-1487 QDLRFRGLQATLE
+1487 
-1500 KQREDILES
+1500 
-1509 INFLSEKYEVA
+1509 
-1520 LKQIASLQNEKKEDR
+1520 
-1535 KRIVA
+1535 
-1540 LEERVDY
+1540 
-1547 LERKT
+1547 
-1552 SAATIEIRNV
+1552 
-1562 PKLISDQNKFE
+1562 
-1573 SKENLSLFVAKLGKI
+1573 
-1588 VDVELKDTDIKD
+1588 
-1600 IYRIKPQEKFNG
+1600 
-1612 TGTIITEFST
+1612 
-1622 VVGKEKVLAA
+1622 
-1632 IKKFNKDKQEV
+1632 EV

-1651 SESARDESLYEP
+1651 AEGAREEAERELAP
-1663 WDMTPREKEL
+1663 GEKEL
-1673 ATKYIKLIQGRI
+1673 AIKYIKLMQGRI
-1685 GSGKEV
+1685 GSSGKEV
-1691 ETAASPAT
+1691 ETAVSPAT

-1713 LLSSIHSASSIE
+1713 LLSSIHSASSFE
-1725 LCSPERGLLEKSV
+1725 LCSPERALLEKSMAAWGGGGGGGGGG
-1738 AGWAGSH
+1738 AG
-1745 AAVSPHA
+1745 
-1752 AALYVP
+1752 ALYVP
-1758 DCEEVRVSAAV
+1758 ECEEVRVSAAV
-1769 ARRGHLN
+1769 ARRGYLN

-1863 LLAGQIR
+1863 LLAGQIRSRSARRGDKQQPAAAQLQAA